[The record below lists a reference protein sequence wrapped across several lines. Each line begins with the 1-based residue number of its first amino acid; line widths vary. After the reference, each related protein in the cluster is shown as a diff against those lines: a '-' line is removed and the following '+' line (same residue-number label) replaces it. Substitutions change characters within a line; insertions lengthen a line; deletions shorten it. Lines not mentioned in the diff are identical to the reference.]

1 MAKAWKD
8 VIASQQYQALSPQ
21 QRAEAQEQYFND
33 VVAPQ
38 AGESVSEAKQQ
49 FYTAYPVSGAN
60 GSGNVLPEGMTDQGN
75 IDVHNRPVVKNQDG
89 SISTVRSMSV
99 NFDGKEVLIP
109 TVSDDGRIMSDDEAI
124 DTYLK
129 TGRHLGMFSTPEA
142 ATAYAESLHNQQADE
157 YLPKEQSEP
166 EGFWANVKDMV
177 TGESRMT
184 PEMEKLQ
191 SVSDAPELS
200 EFNKDA
206 AKVAWA
212 QMMGNQQD
220 QEIMLRNLGAEIS
233 YDAKGNA
240 IVTMPEMVKQMG
252 WLPKHHADKLAAEYG
267 GVAEVDGDGNT
278 VIKLPPRQYALNKPG
293 LSPEDV
299 ASGAALAASYTPAG
313 RAGGL
318 VSAGLRAA
326 GTDAL
331 IQGTTSYMGGT
342 DIDPFQVGLSGVL
355 GTGGKAFENIVG
367 AAARAIK
374 GKMSPEAEAL
384 LRNAEQHNV
393 DVMTSDVV
401 PPKNSFQR
409 QMQQAGEQSFAG
421 TGQRRSLQESQREA
435 MVGDMAQMIDR
446 EFGIYAPHILQGE
459 VSSGLSRAK
468 TAQGNIINE
477 INGLMGDAPVVAT
490 RSIASID
497 EAIQKMS
504 KSLNPDDAAI
514 QTLSKLK
521 DRLSSGESFSSLRE
535 LRTDLREA
543 MQGSNLVMP
552 SRSNAAYQKINSAL
566 TSDMNSAVGRTL
578 GGDALNKLR
587 GANNEYRRIA
597 RGVEKTGLKNALE
610 KGDVTPELINNIVYS
625 KRPSDIARIY
635 GMVNERGKNQLRSA
649 YLTKAL
655 ESAGGS
661 PRSMTTQLDNMI
673 NQSGGQIFKTI
684 FNPRQRKMIEGMQEV
699 LEATSRASTANQVT
713 QTGMSLITPS
723 RVAGGLLTGGG
734 TTLAEAG
741 TGLIAR
747 MYESA
752 PVRNML
758 LRLAN
763 TPKGSTAYDRL
774 ISKIS
779 QSVTAVSQGEKGK

>member
-33 VVAPQ
+33 VVAPR
-38 AGESVSEAKQQ
+38 AGEAVNEAKQQ
-49 FYTAYPVSGAN
+49 FYTAYPVETVQQEQNPA
-60 GSGNVLPEGMTDQGN
+60 
-75 IDVHNRPVVKNQDG
+75 PVQQQ
-89 SISTVRSMSV
+89 
-99 NFDGKEVLIP
+99 
-109 TVSDDGRIMSDDEAI
+109 EA
-124 DTYLK
+124 
-129 TGRHLGMFSTPEA
+129 
-142 ATAYAESLHNQQADE
+142 QQ
-157 YLPKEQSEP
+157 S

-220 QEIMLRNLGAEIS
+220 QEIMLKNIGAEIS

-267 GVAEVDGDGNT
+267 GAAEVDGDGNT

-374 GKMSPEAEAL
+374 GKMSPEAAEAVKFADANNAPLMTTDAVQPGTFSGRSAQALAEKIPVTGTGSLRRNQQEARSKLIQEYSESFAAPLPDEVVQSLQRQTSKVKQAAGKRMSEVDSAMQSVGTINPTQAITAIDNEMSRLARLGGAADTQTINKLQTYRDELVKGADFSL
-384 LRNAEQHNV
+384 LRGLRTQFRQDVKGDRMVWPSQSQGAVNRVYDAMSKDINQSVSDNLGARVADRYRQANAAYAHEAQ
-393 DVMTSDVV
+393 VV
-401 PPKNSFQR
+401 NNTRLKSVLQKGELTPEVANNLLFSNKKSEV
-409 QMQQAGEQSFAG
+409 QQLY
-421 TGQRRSLQESQREA
+421 RSLDSRGRNAARASVIGKAYEK
-435 MVGDMAQMIDR
+435 
-446 EFGIYAPHILQGE
+446 
-459 VSSGLSRAK
+459 SGGSPEKFL
-468 TAQGNIINE
+468 NE
-477 INGLMGDAPVVAT
+477 IN
-490 RSIASID
+490 
-497 EAIQKMS
+497 
-504 KSLNPDDAAI
+504 
-514 QTLSKLK
+514 
-521 DRLSSGESFSSLRE
+521 RLSAQTGILFK
-535 LRTDLREA
+535 
-543 MQGSNLVMP
+543 GSEKQ
-552 SRSNAAYQKINSAL
+552 Y
-566 TSDMNSAVGRTL
+566 
-578 GGDALNKLR
+578 LN
-587 GANNEYRRIA
+587 
-597 RGVEKTGLKNALE
+597 GLKKYLE
-610 KGDVTPELINNIVYS
+610 QTQRASRAGTVTPTGQELLQVGIPAGVAF
-625 KRPSDIARIY
+625 DV
-635 GMVNERGKNQLRSA
+635 VN
-649 YLTKAL
+649 
-655 ESAGGS
+655 
-661 PRSMTTQLDNMI
+661 
-673 NQSGGQIFKTI
+673 
-684 FNPRQRKMIEGMQEV
+684 
-699 LEATSRASTANQVT
+699 
-713 QTGMSLITPS
+713 
-723 RVAGGLLTGGG
+723 GG
-734 TTLAEAG
+734 TATVAALSYGALA
-741 TGLIAR
+741 R
-747 MYESA
+747 VYESK
-752 PVRNML
+752 PIRNMM

>member
-38 AGESVSEAKQQ
+38 AGESVNEAKQQ
-49 FYTAYPVSGAN
+49 FYTAYPVET
-60 GSGNVLPEGMTDQGN
+60 VQQEQQ
-75 IDVHNRPVVKNQDG
+75 PVPAQQ
-89 SISTVRSMSV
+89 
-99 NFDGKEVLIP
+99 
-109 TVSDDGRIMSDDEAI
+109 EA
-124 DTYLK
+124 
-129 TGRHLGMFSTPEA
+129 
-142 ATAYAESLHNQQADE
+142 QQ
-157 YLPKEQSEP
+157 P
-166 EGFWANVKDMV
+166 EGFWADVKDMV

-184 PEMEKLQ
+184 PEIENLP
-191 SVSDAPELS
+191 SISDAPEMKS
-200 EFNKDA
+200 MTKDA

-220 QEIMLRNLGAEIS
+220 QEIMLKNMGAKIS
-233 YDAKGNA
+233 YDVKGNA
-240 IVTMPEMVKQMG
+240 IVTLPADKRVVEMG
-252 WLPKHHADKLAAEYG
+252 WIPELAEMAERVAKESG
-267 GVAEVDGDGNT
+267 GVVIDGENGEK
-278 VIKLPPRQYALNKPG
+278 IISLPERRYSLNKPG

-299 ASGAALAASYTPAG
+299 ASGVATAASFTPAG

-374 GKMSPEAEAL
+374 GKMSPEAETL

-421 TGQRRSLQESQREA
+421 TGQRRSIQESQREA

-446 EFGIYAPHILQGE
+446 EFGIYAPHILQSE

-468 TAQGNIINE
+468 AAQGNIINE

-490 RSIASID
+490 RSVASID

-552 SRSNAAYQKINSAL
+552 SRSDAAYQKINSAL

-597 RGVEKTGLKNALE
+597 RGVEKTGLKNAIE

-747 MYESA
+747 MYESS

>member
-38 AGESVSEAKQQ
+38 AGESVNEAKQQ
-49 FYTAYPVSGAN
+49 FYTAYPVET
-60 GSGNVLPEGMTDQGN
+60 VQQEQQ
-75 IDVHNRPVVKNQDG
+75 PVQAQQQQ
-89 SISTVRSMSV
+89 
-99 NFDGKEVLIP
+99 
-109 TVSDDGRIMSDDEAI
+109 EA
-124 DTYLK
+124 
-129 TGRHLGMFSTPEA
+129 
-142 ATAYAESLHNQQADE
+142 QQ
-157 YLPKEQSEP
+157 P

-267 GVAEVDGDGNT
+267 GVSEVDGDGNT

-374 GKMSPEAEAL
+374 GKMSPEAAEAVKFADANNAPLMTTDAVQPGTFSGRSAQALAEKIPVTGTGSLRRNQQEARSKLIQEYSESFAAPSPDEVVQSLQRQISKVKQAAGKRISEVESAMQPVGTINPTQAIAAIDNEISQLSRLGGVADTQTINKLQTYRDELVKGADFSL
-384 LRNAEQHNV
+384 LRDLRTQFRQDVKGDRVVWPSQSKSAVARVYDAMSKDINRSVTDNLGARSASRYRQANAVYAHEAQ
-393 DVMTSDVV
+393 VV
-401 PPKNSFQR
+401 NNTRLKSVLQKGELTPEVANNLLFSNKKSEV
-409 QMQQAGEQSFAG
+409 QQLY
-421 TGQRRSLQESQREA
+421 RSLDSRGRNAARASVIGKAYEK
-435 MVGDMAQMIDR
+435 
-446 EFGIYAPHILQGE
+446 
-459 VSSGLSRAK
+459 SGGSPEKFL
-468 TAQGNIINE
+468 NE
-477 INGLMGDAPVVAT
+477 INRLSAQTGILFKGSEKQYLNGMKKYLEQTQRASRAGTVTPTGQELLQVGIPAGVA
-490 RSIASID
+490 I
-497 EAIQKMS
+497 
-504 KSLNPDDAAI
+504 DAANGGMGI
-514 QTLSKLK
+514 MAFLSY
-521 DRLSSGESFSSLRE
+521 G
-535 LRTDLREA
+535 
-543 MQGSNLVMP
+543 
-552 SRSNAAYQKINSAL
+552 AL
-566 TSDMNSAVGRTL
+566 
-578 GGDALNKLR
+578 
-587 GANNEYRRIA
+587 A
-597 RGVEKTGLKNALE
+597 RV
-610 KGDVTPELINNIVYS
+610 
-625 KRPSDIARIY
+625 
-635 GMVNERGKNQLRSA
+635 
-649 YLTKAL
+649 
-655 ESAGGS
+655 
-661 PRSMTTQLDNMI
+661 
-673 NQSGGQIFKTI
+673 
-684 FNPRQRKMIEGMQEV
+684 
-699 LEATSRASTANQVT
+699 
-713 QTGMSLITPS
+713 
-723 RVAGGLLTGGG
+723 
-734 TTLAEAG
+734 
-741 TGLIAR
+741 
-747 MYESA
+747 YESK
-752 PVRNML
+752 PIRNMM

-763 TPKGSTAYDRL
+763 TPKGSTAYDRA
-774 ISKIS
+774 ISNIS
-779 QSVTAVSQGEKGK
+779 QAVTAIAQSEKDK

>member
-33 VVAPQ
+33 VVAPR
-38 AGESVSEAKQQ
+38 AGEAVNEAKQQ
-49 FYTAYPVSGAN
+49 FYTAYPVETVQQEQNPA
-60 GSGNVLPEGMTDQGN
+60 
-75 IDVHNRPVVKNQDG
+75 PVQQQ
-89 SISTVRSMSV
+89 
-99 NFDGKEVLIP
+99 
-109 TVSDDGRIMSDDEAI
+109 EA
-124 DTYLK
+124 
-129 TGRHLGMFSTPEA
+129 
-142 ATAYAESLHNQQADE
+142 QQ
-157 YLPKEQSEP
+157 S

-220 QEIMLRNLGAEIS
+220 QEIMLKNIGAEIS

-267 GVAEVDGDGNT
+267 GAAEVDGDGNT

-374 GKMSPEAEAL
+374 GKMSPEAAEAVKFADANNAPLMTTDAVQPGTFSGRSAQALAEKIPVTGTGSLRRNQQEARSKLIQEYSESFAAPLPDEVVQSLQRQTSKVKQAAGKRMSEVDSAMQSVGTINPTQAITAIDNEMSRLARLGGAADTQTINKLQTYRDELVKGADFSL
-384 LRNAEQHNV
+384 LRDLRTQFRQDVKGDRMVWPSQSQGAVNRVYDAMSKDINQSVSDNLGARVADRYRQANAAYAHEAQ
-393 DVMTSDVV
+393 VV
-401 PPKNSFQR
+401 NNTRLKSVLQKGELTPEVANNLLFSNKKSEV
-409 QMQQAGEQSFAG
+409 QQLY
-421 TGQRRSLQESQREA
+421 RSLDSRGRNAARASVIGKAYEK
-435 MVGDMAQMIDR
+435 
-446 EFGIYAPHILQGE
+446 
-459 VSSGLSRAK
+459 SGGSPEKFL
-468 TAQGNIINE
+468 NE
-477 INGLMGDAPVVAT
+477 IN
-490 RSIASID
+490 
-497 EAIQKMS
+497 
-504 KSLNPDDAAI
+504 
-514 QTLSKLK
+514 
-521 DRLSSGESFSSLRE
+521 RLSAQTGILFK
-535 LRTDLREA
+535 
-543 MQGSNLVMP
+543 GSEKQYLNGMKKYLEQTQRA
-552 SRSNAAYQKINSAL
+552 SRAG
-566 TSDMNSAVGRTL
+566 T
-578 GGDALNKLR
+578 
-587 GANNEYRRIA
+587 
-597 RGVEKTGLKNALE
+597 
-610 KGDVTPELINNIVYS
+610 VTPTGQELLQVGIPAGVAF
-625 KRPSDIARIY
+625 DV
-635 GMVNERGKNQLRSA
+635 VN
-649 YLTKAL
+649 
-655 ESAGGS
+655 
-661 PRSMTTQLDNMI
+661 
-673 NQSGGQIFKTI
+673 
-684 FNPRQRKMIEGMQEV
+684 
-699 LEATSRASTANQVT
+699 
-713 QTGMSLITPS
+713 
-723 RVAGGLLTGGG
+723 GG
-734 TTLAEAG
+734 TATVAALSYGALA
-741 TGLIAR
+741 R
-747 MYESA
+747 VYESK
-752 PVRNML
+752 PIRNMM

-763 TPKGSTAYDRL
+763 TPKGSTAYDRT
-774 ISKIS
+774 ISNIS
-779 QSVTAVSQGEKGK
+779 QAVTAIAQSEKNK

>member
-38 AGESVSEAKQQ
+38 AGESVNEAKQQ
-49 FYTAYPVSGAN
+49 FYTAYPVETVQQEQQPA
-60 GSGNVLPEGMTDQGN
+60 
-75 IDVHNRPVVKNQDG
+75 PVQ
-89 SISTVRSMSV
+89 SQ
-99 NFDGKEVLIP
+99 
-109 TVSDDGRIMSDDEAI
+109 EA
-124 DTYLK
+124 
-129 TGRHLGMFSTPEA
+129 
-142 ATAYAESLHNQQADE
+142 QQ
-157 YLPKEQSEP
+157 P
-166 EGFWANVKDMV
+166 EGFWANMKDMV

-184 PEMEKLQ
+184 PEMERLQ

-374 GKMSPEAEAL
+374 GKMSPEAAEAVKFADANNAPLMTTDAVQPGTFSGRSAQALAEKIPVTGTGALRRNQQEARSKLIQEYSESFAAPSPDEVVQSLQRQTSKVKQAAGKRMSEVDSAMQSVGTINPTQAITAIDNEMSRLARLGGAADTQTINKLQTYRDELVKGADFSL
-384 LRNAEQHNV
+384 LRDLRTQFRQDVKGDRMVWPSQSQGAVNRVYDAMSKDINQSVSDNLGARVADRYRQANAAYAHEAQ
-393 DVMTSDVV
+393 VV
-401 PPKNSFQR
+401 NNTRLKSVLQKGELTPEVANNLLFSNKKSEV
-409 QMQQAGEQSFAG
+409 QQLY
-421 TGQRRSLQESQREA
+421 RSLDSRGRNAARASVIGKAYEK
-435 MVGDMAQMIDR
+435 
-446 EFGIYAPHILQGE
+446 
-459 VSSGLSRAK
+459 SGGSPEKFL
-468 TAQGNIINE
+468 NE
-477 INGLMGDAPVVAT
+477 IN
-490 RSIASID
+490 
-497 EAIQKMS
+497 
-504 KSLNPDDAAI
+504 
-514 QTLSKLK
+514 
-521 DRLSSGESFSSLRE
+521 RLSAQTGILFK
-535 LRTDLREA
+535 
-543 MQGSNLVMP
+543 GSEKQYLNGMKKYLEQTQRA
-552 SRSNAAYQKINSAL
+552 SRA
-566 TSDMNSAVGRTL
+566 
-578 GGDALNKLR
+578 
-587 GANNEYRRIA
+587 GA
-597 RGVEKTGLKNALE
+597 
-610 KGDVTPELINNIVYS
+610 VTPTGQELLQVGIPAGVAF
-625 KRPSDIARIY
+625 DV
-635 GMVNERGKNQLRSA
+635 VN
-649 YLTKAL
+649 
-655 ESAGGS
+655 
-661 PRSMTTQLDNMI
+661 
-673 NQSGGQIFKTI
+673 
-684 FNPRQRKMIEGMQEV
+684 
-699 LEATSRASTANQVT
+699 
-713 QTGMSLITPS
+713 
-723 RVAGGLLTGGG
+723 GG
-734 TTLAEAG
+734 TATVAALSYGALA
-741 TGLIAR
+741 R
-747 MYESA
+747 VYESK
-752 PVRNML
+752 PIRNMM

-763 TPKGSTAYDRL
+763 TPKGSTAYDRT
-774 ISKIS
+774 ISNIS
-779 QSVTAVSQGEKGK
+779 QAVTAIAQSEKDK

>member
-38 AGESVSEAKQQ
+38 AGEAVNEAKQQ
-49 FYTAYPVSGAN
+49 FYTAYPVD
-60 GSGNVLPEGMTDQGN
+60 T
-75 IDVHNRPVVKNQDG
+75 VHQEQQPAQ
-89 SISTVRSMSV
+89 
-99 NFDGKEVLIP
+99 EQQQ
-109 TVSDDGRIMSDDEAI
+109 EA
-124 DTYLK
+124 
-129 TGRHLGMFSTPEA
+129 
-142 ATAYAESLHNQQADE
+142 QQ
-157 YLPKEQSEP
+157 P

-220 QEIMLRNLGAEIS
+220 QEIMLKNLGAEIS
-233 YDAKGNA
+233 YDVKGNA

-374 GKMSPEAEAL
+374 GKMSPEAAEAVKFADANNAPLMTTDAVQPGTFSGRSAQALAEKIPVTGTGSLRRNQQEARSKLIQEYSESFAAPSPDEVVQSLQRQTSKVKQAAGKRMSEVDSAMQSVGTINPTQAITAIDNEMSRLARLGGAADTQTINKLQTYRDELVKGADFSL
-384 LRNAEQHNV
+384 LRDLRTQFRQDVKGDRMVWPSQSQGAVNRVYDAMSKDINQSVSDNLGARVADRYRQANAAYAHEAQ
-393 DVMTSDVV
+393 VV
-401 PPKNSFQR
+401 NNTRLKSVLQKGELTPEIANNLLFSNKKSEV
-409 QMQQAGEQSFAG
+409 QQLY
-421 TGQRRSLQESQREA
+421 RSLDSRGRNAARASVIGKAYEK
-435 MVGDMAQMIDR
+435 
-446 EFGIYAPHILQGE
+446 
-459 VSSGLSRAK
+459 SGGSPEKFL
-468 TAQGNIINE
+468 NE
-477 INGLMGDAPVVAT
+477 IN
-490 RSIASID
+490 
-497 EAIQKMS
+497 
-504 KSLNPDDAAI
+504 
-514 QTLSKLK
+514 
-521 DRLSSGESFSSLRE
+521 RLSAQTGILFK
-535 LRTDLREA
+535 
-543 MQGSNLVMP
+543 GSEKQYLNGMKKYLEQTQRA
-552 SRSNAAYQKINSAL
+552 SRSGTVTPTGQELLQVGIPTGVAADVLGNGGAL
-566 TSDMNSAVGRTL
+566 TA
-578 GGDALNKLR
+578 A
-587 GANNEYRRIA
+587 
-597 RGVEKTGLKNALE
+597 
-610 KGDVTPELINNIVYS
+610 
-625 KRPSDIARIY
+625 
-635 GMVNERGKNQLRSA
+635 
-649 YLTKAL
+649 
-655 ESAGGS
+655 
-661 PRSMTTQLDNMI
+661 
-673 NQSGGQIFKTI
+673 F
-684 FNPRQRKMIEGMQEV
+684 
-699 LEATSRASTANQVT
+699 ATY
-713 QTGMSLITPS
+713 
-723 RVAGGLLTGGG
+723 GGL
-734 TTLAEAG
+734 
-741 TGLIAR
+741 AR
-747 MYESA
+747 VYESK
-752 PVRNML
+752 PIRNMM

-774 ISKIS
+774 ISQIS
-779 QSVTAVSQGEKGK
+779 QATTAVMQGEKSK

>member
-38 AGESVSEAKQQ
+38 AGEAANEAKQQ
-49 FYTAYPVSGAN
+49 FYTAYPV
-60 GSGNVLPEGMTDQGN
+60 D
-75 IDVHNRPVVKNQDG
+75 
-89 SISTVRSMSV
+89 TVQQ
-99 NFDGKEVLIP
+99 EQQP
-109 TVSDDGRIMSDDEAI
+109 AQEQQQEA
-124 DTYLK
+124 
-129 TGRHLGMFSTPEA
+129 
-142 ATAYAESLHNQQADE
+142 QQ
-157 YLPKEQSEP
+157 P
-166 EGFWANVKDMV
+166 EGFLANVKDMV

-374 GKMSPEAEAL
+374 GKMSPEAAEAVKFADANNAPLMTTDAVQPGTFSGRSAQALAEKIPVTGTGALRRNQQEARSKLIQEYSESFAAPSPDEVVQSLQRQTSKVKQAAGKRMSEVDSAMQSVGTINPTQAITAIDNEMNRLARLGGAADTQTINKLQTYRDELVKGADFSL
-384 LRNAEQHNV
+384 LRDLRTQFRQDVKGDRVVWPSQSQGAVNRVYDAMSKDINQSVSDNLGARVADRYRQANAAYAHEAQ
-393 DVMTSDVV
+393 VV
-401 PPKNSFQR
+401 NNTRLKSVLQKGELTPEVANNLLFSNKKSEV
-409 QMQQAGEQSFAG
+409 QQLY
-421 TGQRRSLQESQREA
+421 RSLDSRGRNAARASVIGKAYEK
-435 MVGDMAQMIDR
+435 
-446 EFGIYAPHILQGE
+446 
-459 VSSGLSRAK
+459 SGGSPEKFL
-468 TAQGNIINE
+468 NE
-477 INGLMGDAPVVAT
+477 IN
-490 RSIASID
+490 
-497 EAIQKMS
+497 
-504 KSLNPDDAAI
+504 
-514 QTLSKLK
+514 
-521 DRLSSGESFSSLRE
+521 RLSAQTGILFKGSEKQYLNGLKKYLEQTQRASRAGTVTPTGQE
-535 LRTDLREA
+535 LLQVGVPT
-543 MQGSNLVMP
+543 GV
-552 SRSNAAYQKINSAL
+552 AADVLGNGGAL
-566 TSDMNSAVGRTL
+566 TA
-578 GGDALNKLR
+578 A
-587 GANNEYRRIA
+587 
-597 RGVEKTGLKNALE
+597 
-610 KGDVTPELINNIVYS
+610 
-625 KRPSDIARIY
+625 
-635 GMVNERGKNQLRSA
+635 
-649 YLTKAL
+649 
-655 ESAGGS
+655 
-661 PRSMTTQLDNMI
+661 
-673 NQSGGQIFKTI
+673 F
-684 FNPRQRKMIEGMQEV
+684 
-699 LEATSRASTANQVT
+699 ATY
-713 QTGMSLITPS
+713 
-723 RVAGGLLTGGG
+723 GGL
-734 TTLAEAG
+734 
-741 TGLIAR
+741 AR
-747 MYESA
+747 VYESK
-752 PVRNML
+752 PIRNLM

-774 ISKIS
+774 ISQIS
-779 QSVTAVSQGEKGK
+779 QATTAVMQGEKSK

>member
-38 AGESVSEAKQQ
+38 AGEAVNEAKQQ
-49 FYTAYPVSGAN
+49 FYTAYPVD
-60 GSGNVLPEGMTDQGN
+60 T
-75 IDVHNRPVVKNQDG
+75 VHQEQQPAQ
-89 SISTVRSMSV
+89 
-99 NFDGKEVLIP
+99 EQQQ
-109 TVSDDGRIMSDDEAI
+109 EA
-124 DTYLK
+124 
-129 TGRHLGMFSTPEA
+129 
-142 ATAYAESLHNQQADE
+142 QQ
-157 YLPKEQSEP
+157 P

-220 QEIMLRNLGAEIS
+220 QEIMLKNLGAEIS
-233 YDAKGNA
+233 YDVKGNA

-374 GKMSPEAEAL
+374 GKMSPEAAEAVKFADANNAPLMTTDAVQPGTFSGRSAQALAEKIPVTGTGSLRRNQQEARSKLIQEYSESFAAPSPDEVVQSLQRQTSKVKQAAGKRMSEVDSAMQSVGTINPTQAITAIDNEMSRLARLGGAADTQTINKLQTYRDELVKGADFSL
-384 LRNAEQHNV
+384 LRDLRTQFRQDVKGDRMVWPSQSQGAVNRVYDAMSKDINQSVSDNLGARVADRYRQANAAYAHEAQ
-393 DVMTSDVV
+393 VV
-401 PPKNSFQR
+401 NNTRLKSVLQKGELTPEVANNLLFSNKKSEV
-409 QMQQAGEQSFAG
+409 QQLY
-421 TGQRRSLQESQREA
+421 RSLDSRGRNAARASVIGKAYEK
-435 MVGDMAQMIDR
+435 
-446 EFGIYAPHILQGE
+446 
-459 VSSGLSRAK
+459 SGGSPEKFL
-468 TAQGNIINE
+468 NE
-477 INGLMGDAPVVAT
+477 IN
-490 RSIASID
+490 
-497 EAIQKMS
+497 
-504 KSLNPDDAAI
+504 
-514 QTLSKLK
+514 
-521 DRLSSGESFSSLRE
+521 RLSAQTGILFK
-535 LRTDLREA
+535 
-543 MQGSNLVMP
+543 GSEKQ
-552 SRSNAAYQKINSAL
+552 Y
-566 TSDMNSAVGRTL
+566 
-578 GGDALNKLR
+578 LN
-587 GANNEYRRIA
+587 
-597 RGVEKTGLKNALE
+597 GLKKYLE
-610 KGDVTPELINNIVYS
+610 QTQRASRAGTVTPTGQELLQVGIPAGVAF
-625 KRPSDIARIY
+625 DV
-635 GMVNERGKNQLRSA
+635 VN
-649 YLTKAL
+649 
-655 ESAGGS
+655 
-661 PRSMTTQLDNMI
+661 
-673 NQSGGQIFKTI
+673 
-684 FNPRQRKMIEGMQEV
+684 
-699 LEATSRASTANQVT
+699 
-713 QTGMSLITPS
+713 
-723 RVAGGLLTGGG
+723 GG
-734 TTLAEAG
+734 TATVAALSYGALA
-741 TGLIAR
+741 R
-747 MYESA
+747 VYESK
-752 PVRNML
+752 PIRNMM

>member
-38 AGESVSEAKQQ
+38 AGEAVNEAKQQ
-49 FYTAYPVSGAN
+49 FYTAYPVD
-60 GSGNVLPEGMTDQGN
+60 T
-75 IDVHNRPVVKNQDG
+75 VHQEQQPAQ
-89 SISTVRSMSV
+89 
-99 NFDGKEVLIP
+99 EQQQ
-109 TVSDDGRIMSDDEAI
+109 EA
-124 DTYLK
+124 
-129 TGRHLGMFSTPEA
+129 
-142 ATAYAESLHNQQADE
+142 QQ
-157 YLPKEQSEP
+157 P

-220 QEIMLRNLGAEIS
+220 QEIMLKNLGAEIS

-331 IQGTTSYMGGT
+331 IQGTTSYTGGT

-374 GKMSPEAEAL
+374 GKMSPEAAEAVKFADANNAPLMTTDAVQPGTFSGRSAQALAEKIPITGTGALRRNQQEARSKLIQEYSESFATPSPDEVVHSLQRQTSKVKQAAGKRMSEVDSAMQSVGTINPTQAITAIDNEMSRLARLGGAADTQTINKLQTYRDELVKGADFSL
-384 LRNAEQHNV
+384 LRDLRTQFRQDVKGDRMVWPSQSQGAVNRVYDAMSKDINQSVSDNLGARVADRYRQANAAYAHEAQ
-393 DVMTSDVV
+393 VV
-401 PPKNSFQR
+401 NNTRLKSVLQKGELTPEVANNLLFSNKKSEV
-409 QMQQAGEQSFAG
+409 QQLY
-421 TGQRRSLQESQREA
+421 RSLDSRGRNAARASVIGKAYEK
-435 MVGDMAQMIDR
+435 
-446 EFGIYAPHILQGE
+446 
-459 VSSGLSRAK
+459 SGGSPEKFL
-468 TAQGNIINE
+468 NE
-477 INGLMGDAPVVAT
+477 IN
-490 RSIASID
+490 
-497 EAIQKMS
+497 
-504 KSLNPDDAAI
+504 
-514 QTLSKLK
+514 
-521 DRLSSGESFSSLRE
+521 RLSAQTGILFKGSEKQYLNGLKKYLEQTQRASRAGTVTPTGQE
-535 LRTDLREA
+535 LLQVGVPT
-543 MQGSNLVMP
+543 GV
-552 SRSNAAYQKINSAL
+552 AADVLGNGGAL
-566 TSDMNSAVGRTL
+566 TA
-578 GGDALNKLR
+578 A
-587 GANNEYRRIA
+587 
-597 RGVEKTGLKNALE
+597 
-610 KGDVTPELINNIVYS
+610 
-625 KRPSDIARIY
+625 
-635 GMVNERGKNQLRSA
+635 
-649 YLTKAL
+649 
-655 ESAGGS
+655 
-661 PRSMTTQLDNMI
+661 
-673 NQSGGQIFKTI
+673 F
-684 FNPRQRKMIEGMQEV
+684 
-699 LEATSRASTANQVT
+699 ATY
-713 QTGMSLITPS
+713 
-723 RVAGGLLTGGG
+723 GGL
-734 TTLAEAG
+734 
-741 TGLIAR
+741 AR
-747 MYESA
+747 VYESK
-752 PVRNML
+752 PIRNLM

-774 ISKIS
+774 ISQIS
-779 QSVTAVSQGEKGK
+779 QATTAVMQGEKSK

>member
-38 AGESVSEAKQQ
+38 AGEAVNEAKQQ
-49 FYTAYPVSGAN
+49 FYTAYPVD
-60 GSGNVLPEGMTDQGN
+60 T
-75 IDVHNRPVVKNQDG
+75 VHQEQQPAQ
-89 SISTVRSMSV
+89 
-99 NFDGKEVLIP
+99 EQQQ
-109 TVSDDGRIMSDDEAI
+109 EA
-124 DTYLK
+124 
-129 TGRHLGMFSTPEA
+129 
-142 ATAYAESLHNQQADE
+142 QQ
-157 YLPKEQSEP
+157 P

-374 GKMSPEAEAL
+374 GKMSPEAAEAVKFADANNAPLMTTDAVQPGAFSGRSAQALAEKIPVTGTGALRRNQQEARSKLIQEYSESFAAPSPDEVVQSLQRQTSKVKQAAGKRMSEVDSAMQSVGTITPTQAITAIDNEMSRLARLGGAADTQTINKLQTYRDELVKGADFSL
-384 LRNAEQHNV
+384 LRDLRTQFRQDVKGDRVVWPSQSQGAVNRVYDAMSKDINQSVSDNLGARVADRYRQANAAYAHEAQ
-393 DVMTSDVV
+393 VV
-401 PPKNSFQR
+401 NNTRLKSVLQKGELTPEVANNLLFSNKKSEV
-409 QMQQAGEQSFAG
+409 QQLY
-421 TGQRRSLQESQREA
+421 RSLDSRGRNAARASVIGKAYEK
-435 MVGDMAQMIDR
+435 
-446 EFGIYAPHILQGE
+446 
-459 VSSGLSRAK
+459 SGGSPEKFL
-468 TAQGNIINE
+468 NE
-477 INGLMGDAPVVAT
+477 IN
-490 RSIASID
+490 
-497 EAIQKMS
+497 
-504 KSLNPDDAAI
+504 
-514 QTLSKLK
+514 
-521 DRLSSGESFSSLRE
+521 RLSAQTGILFKGSEKQYLNGLKKYLEQTQRASRAGTVTPTGQE
-535 LRTDLREA
+535 LLQVGVPT
-543 MQGSNLVMP
+543 GV
-552 SRSNAAYQKINSAL
+552 AADVLGNGGAL
-566 TSDMNSAVGRTL
+566 TA
-578 GGDALNKLR
+578 A
-587 GANNEYRRIA
+587 
-597 RGVEKTGLKNALE
+597 
-610 KGDVTPELINNIVYS
+610 
-625 KRPSDIARIY
+625 
-635 GMVNERGKNQLRSA
+635 
-649 YLTKAL
+649 
-655 ESAGGS
+655 
-661 PRSMTTQLDNMI
+661 
-673 NQSGGQIFKTI
+673 F
-684 FNPRQRKMIEGMQEV
+684 
-699 LEATSRASTANQVT
+699 ATY
-713 QTGMSLITPS
+713 
-723 RVAGGLLTGGG
+723 GGL
-734 TTLAEAG
+734 
-741 TGLIAR
+741 AR
-747 MYESA
+747 VYESK
-752 PVRNML
+752 PIRNLM

-774 ISKIS
+774 ISQIS
-779 QSVTAVSQGEKGK
+779 QATTAVMQGEKSK

>member
-8 VIASQQYQALSPQ
+8 VIASQQYQSLSPD
-21 QRAEAQEQYFND
+21 QRVQAQEQYFNE

-38 AGESVSEAKQQ
+38 AGDAANEARQQ
-49 FYTAYPVSGAN
+49 FYAVYPVSQPAQEQQ
-60 GSGNVLPEGMTDQGN
+60 PIQ
-75 IDVHNRPVVKNQDG
+75 Q
-89 SISTVRSMSV
+89 ST
-99 NFDGKEVLIP
+99 
-109 TVSDDGRIMSDDEAI
+109 
-124 DTYLK
+124 
-129 TGRHLGMFSTPEA
+129 
-142 ATAYAESLHNQQADE
+142 Q
-157 YLPKEQSEP
+157 EP

-177 TGESRMT
+177 TGESKMT
-184 PEMEKLQ
+184 PEMEKLP

-200 EFNKDA
+200 EFNKGA

-220 QEIMLRNLGAEIS
+220 QEIMLKDIGAEIS
-233 YDAKGNA
+233 TDAKGNS
-240 IVTMPEMVKQMG
+240 IVIMPEKRYEIAMG
-252 WLPKHHADKLAAEYG
+252 WLPEASEIAERMQKQHG
-267 GVAEVDGDGNT
+267 AVITEGDNGSK
-278 VIKLPPRQYALNKPG
+278 VITLSQRQYALNKPG

-299 ASGAALAASYTPAG
+299 ASGVATAAAFTPAG
-313 RAGGL
+313 RAGSILG
-318 VSAGLRAA
+318 AGAKAA

-331 IQGTTSYMGGT
+331 LQGTTSYMGGT
-342 DIDPFQVGLSGVL
+342 DIDPFQVGLSGAL
-355 GTGGKAFENIVG
+355 GGGGKAVENIIGV
-367 AAARAIK
+367 AARAVK
-374 GKMSPEAEAL
+374 GKMSPEAEGL
-384 LRNAEQHNV
+384 LSNAKQNNV
-393 DVMTSDVV
+393 DVMTSDVI

-421 TGQRRSLQESQREA
+421 TGQRRSLQESQRET
-435 MVGDMAQMIDR
+435 MVGDMSQMIDR
-446 EFGIYAPHILQGE
+446 EFGIYAPHVLQGE
-459 VSSGLSRAK
+459 VSAGLSRAK
-468 TAQGNIINE
+468 SAQGDIINE
-477 INGLMGDAPVVAT
+477 INGMMGDAPVVAA
-490 RSIASID
+490 RSISSID

-543 MQGSNLVMP
+543 MQGSNLAMP
-552 SRSNAAYQKINSAL
+552 TRSDAAYQKINSAL
-566 TSDMNSAVGRTL
+566 TSDMNSVVGRTL

-625 KRPSDIARIY
+625 KRPSDISRIY
-635 GMVNERGKNQLRSA
+635 GMVNEKGKNQLRSA

-699 LEATSRASTANQVT
+699 LETTSRASTANQVT

-747 MYESA
+747 MYESV

-763 TPKGSTAYDRL
+763 TPKGSTSYDRL

>member
-1 MAKAWKD
+1 MAKAWKG

-38 AGESVSEAKQQ
+38 AGESVNEAKQQ
-49 FYTAYPVSGAN
+49 FYTAYPVET
-60 GSGNVLPEGMTDQGN
+60 VQQEQQ
-75 IDVHNRPVVKNQDG
+75 PVPAQQQ
-89 SISTVRSMSV
+89 
-99 NFDGKEVLIP
+99 
-109 TVSDDGRIMSDDEAI
+109 EA
-124 DTYLK
+124 
-129 TGRHLGMFSTPEA
+129 
-142 ATAYAESLHNQQADE
+142 QQ
-157 YLPKEQSEP
+157 P

-184 PEMEKLQ
+184 PEIEKLQ

-200 EFNKDA
+200 EFNKEA

-342 DIDPFQVGLSGVL
+342 DIDPLQVGLSGVL

-374 GKMSPEAEAL
+374 GKMSPEAAEVVKFADANNAPLMTTDAVQPGTFSGRSAQALAEKIPVTGTGSLRRNQQEARSKLIQEYSESFAVPSPDEVVQSLQRQTSKVKQAAGKRMSEVDSAMQSVGTINPTQAITAIDNEMSRLARLGGAADTQTINKLQTYRDELVKGADFSL
-384 LRNAEQHNV
+384 LRDLRTQFRQDVKGDRMVWPSQSQGAVNRVYDAMSKDINQSVSDNLGARVADRYRQANAAYAHEAK
-393 DVMTSDVV
+393 VV
-401 PPKNSFQR
+401 NNTRLKSVLQKGELTPEVANNLLFSNKKSEV
-409 QMQQAGEQSFAG
+409 QQLY
-421 TGQRRSLQESQREA
+421 RSLDSRGRDAARASVIGKAYEK
-435 MVGDMAQMIDR
+435 
-446 EFGIYAPHILQGE
+446 
-459 VSSGLSRAK
+459 SGGSPDKFL
-468 TAQGNIINE
+468 NE
-477 INGLMGDAPVVAT
+477 IN
-490 RSIASID
+490 
-497 EAIQKMS
+497 
-504 KSLNPDDAAI
+504 
-514 QTLSKLK
+514 
-521 DRLSSGESFSSLRE
+521 RLSAQTGILFKGSEKQYLNGLKKYLEQTQRASRAGTVTPTGQE
-535 LRTDLREA
+535 LLQVGIPT
-543 MQGSNLVMP
+543 GV
-552 SRSNAAYQKINSAL
+552 AADVLGNGGAL
-566 TSDMNSAVGRTL
+566 TA
-578 GGDALNKLR
+578 A
-587 GANNEYRRIA
+587 
-597 RGVEKTGLKNALE
+597 
-610 KGDVTPELINNIVYS
+610 
-625 KRPSDIARIY
+625 
-635 GMVNERGKNQLRSA
+635 
-649 YLTKAL
+649 
-655 ESAGGS
+655 
-661 PRSMTTQLDNMI
+661 
-673 NQSGGQIFKTI
+673 F
-684 FNPRQRKMIEGMQEV
+684 
-699 LEATSRASTANQVT
+699 ATY
-713 QTGMSLITPS
+713 
-723 RVAGGLLTGGG
+723 GGL
-734 TTLAEAG
+734 
-741 TGLIAR
+741 AR
-747 MYESA
+747 VYESK
-752 PVRNML
+752 PIRNMM

-774 ISKIS
+774 ISQIS
-779 QSVTAVSQGEKGK
+779 QATTAVMQGEKSK

>member
-33 VVAPQ
+33 VVAPR
-38 AGESVSEAKQQ
+38 AGEAVNEAKQQ
-49 FYTAYPVSGAN
+49 FYTAYPVHGAN
-60 GSGNVLPEGMTDQGN
+60 GSGNALPDGMTDQGN

-124 DTYLK
+124 NTYLK

-142 ATAYAESLHNQQADE
+142 ATAYAEALHNQQADE
-157 YLPKEQSEP
+157 YLPKEQNEP

-252 WLPKHHADKLAAEYG
+252 WLPKHHADKMAAEYG

-374 GKMSPEAEAL
+374 GKMSPEAAEAVKFADANNAPLMTTDAVQPGTFSGRSAQALAEKIPVTGTGSLRRNQQEARSKLIQEYSESFAAPSPDEVVQSLQRQTSKVKQAAGKRMSEVDSAMQSVGTINPTQAITAIDNEMSRLARLGGAADTQTINKLQTYREELVKGADFSL
-384 LRNAEQHNV
+384 LRDLRTQFRQDVKGDRMVWPSQSQGAVNRVYDAMSKDINQSVSDNLGARVADRYRQANAAYAHEAQLVNNTRLKSV
-393 DVMTSDVV
+393 LQKGELTPEVANNLLFSNKKSEV
-401 PPKNSFQR
+401 
-409 QMQQAGEQSFAG
+409 QQLY
-421 TGQRRSLQESQREA
+421 RSLDSRGRNAARASVIGKAYEK
-435 MVGDMAQMIDR
+435 
-446 EFGIYAPHILQGE
+446 
-459 VSSGLSRAK
+459 SGGSPEKFL
-468 TAQGNIINE
+468 NE
-477 INGLMGDAPVVAT
+477 IN
-490 RSIASID
+490 
-497 EAIQKMS
+497 
-504 KSLNPDDAAI
+504 
-514 QTLSKLK
+514 
-521 DRLSSGESFSSLRE
+521 RLSAQTGILFKGSEKQYLNGLKKYLEQTQRASRAGTVTPTGQE
-535 LRTDLREA
+535 LLQVGIPT
-543 MQGSNLVMP
+543 GV
-552 SRSNAAYQKINSAL
+552 AADVLGNGGAL
-566 TSDMNSAVGRTL
+566 TA
-578 GGDALNKLR
+578 A
-587 GANNEYRRIA
+587 
-597 RGVEKTGLKNALE
+597 
-610 KGDVTPELINNIVYS
+610 
-625 KRPSDIARIY
+625 
-635 GMVNERGKNQLRSA
+635 
-649 YLTKAL
+649 
-655 ESAGGS
+655 
-661 PRSMTTQLDNMI
+661 
-673 NQSGGQIFKTI
+673 F
-684 FNPRQRKMIEGMQEV
+684 
-699 LEATSRASTANQVT
+699 ATY
-713 QTGMSLITPS
+713 
-723 RVAGGLLTGGG
+723 GGL
-734 TTLAEAG
+734 
-741 TGLIAR
+741 AR
-747 MYESA
+747 VYESK
-752 PVRNML
+752 PIRNMM

-774 ISKIS
+774 ISQIS
-779 QSVTAVSQGEKGK
+779 QATTAVMQGEKSK

>member
-38 AGESVSEAKQQ
+38 AGEAVNEAKQQ
-49 FYTAYPVSGAN
+49 FYTAYPVETVQQEQQPA
-60 GSGNVLPEGMTDQGN
+60 
-75 IDVHNRPVVKNQDG
+75 PVQQQ
-89 SISTVRSMSV
+89 
-99 NFDGKEVLIP
+99 
-109 TVSDDGRIMSDDEAI
+109 EA
-124 DTYLK
+124 
-129 TGRHLGMFSTPEA
+129 
-142 ATAYAESLHNQQADE
+142 QQ
-157 YLPKEQSEP
+157 P

-240 IVTMPEMVKQMG
+240 IVTMPEMVKPMG

-374 GKMSPEAEAL
+374 GKMSPEAAEAVKFADANNAPLMTTDAVQPGTFSGRSAQALAEKIPVTGTGALRRNQQEARSKLIQEYSESFAAPSPDEVVQSLQRQTSKVKQAAGKRMSEVDYAMQSVGTINPTQAITAIDNEMSRLARLGGAADTKTINKLQTYRDELVKGADFSL
-384 LRNAEQHNV
+384 LRDLRTQFRQDVKGDRMVWPSQSQGAVNRVYDAMSKDINQSVSDNLGARVADRYRQANAAYAHEAQ
-393 DVMTSDVV
+393 VV
-401 PPKNSFQR
+401 NNTRLKSVLQKGELTPEVANNLLFSNKKSEV
-409 QMQQAGEQSFAG
+409 QQLY
-421 TGQRRSLQESQREA
+421 RSLDSRGRNAARASVIGKAYEK
-435 MVGDMAQMIDR
+435 
-446 EFGIYAPHILQGE
+446 
-459 VSSGLSRAK
+459 SGGSPEKFL
-468 TAQGNIINE
+468 NE
-477 INGLMGDAPVVAT
+477 IN
-490 RSIASID
+490 
-497 EAIQKMS
+497 
-504 KSLNPDDAAI
+504 
-514 QTLSKLK
+514 
-521 DRLSSGESFSSLRE
+521 RLSAQTGILFK
-535 LRTDLREA
+535 
-543 MQGSNLVMP
+543 GSEKQ
-552 SRSNAAYQKINSAL
+552 Y
-566 TSDMNSAVGRTL
+566 
-578 GGDALNKLR
+578 LN
-587 GANNEYRRIA
+587 
-597 RGVEKTGLKNALE
+597 GLKKYLE
-610 KGDVTPELINNIVYS
+610 QTQRASRAGTVTPTGQELLQVGIPAGVAF
-625 KRPSDIARIY
+625 DV
-635 GMVNERGKNQLRSA
+635 VN
-649 YLTKAL
+649 
-655 ESAGGS
+655 
-661 PRSMTTQLDNMI
+661 
-673 NQSGGQIFKTI
+673 
-684 FNPRQRKMIEGMQEV
+684 
-699 LEATSRASTANQVT
+699 
-713 QTGMSLITPS
+713 
-723 RVAGGLLTGGG
+723 GG
-734 TTLAEAG
+734 TATVAALSYGALA
-741 TGLIAR
+741 R
-747 MYESA
+747 VYESK
-752 PVRNML
+752 PIRNMM

-763 TPKGSTAYDRL
+763 TPKGSTAYDRTISNISQAITAL
-774 ISKIS
+774 SQAEISK
-779 QSVTAVSQGEKGK
+779 

>member
-38 AGESVSEAKQQ
+38 AGESVNEAKQQ
-49 FYTAYPVSGAN
+49 FYTAYPVHGAN
-60 GSGNVLPEGMTDQGN
+60 GSGNALPDGMTDQGN

-124 DTYLK
+124 NTYLK

-142 ATAYAESLHNQQADE
+142 ATAYAEALHNQQADE

-220 QEIMLRNLGAEIS
+220 QEIMLKNLGAEIS

-374 GKMSPEAEAL
+374 GKMSPEAAEAVKFADANNAPLMTTDAVQPGTFSGRSAQALAEKIPVTGTGSLRRNQQEARSKLIQEYSESFAAPSPDEVVHSLQRQTSKVKQAAGKRMSEVDSAMQSVGTINPTQAITAIDNEMSRLARLGGAADTQTINKLQTYRDELVKGADFSL
-384 LRNAEQHNV
+384 LRDLRTQFRQDVKGDRMVWPSQSQGAVNRVYDAMSKDINQSVSDNLGARVADRYRQANAAYAHEAQ
-393 DVMTSDVV
+393 VV
-401 PPKNSFQR
+401 NNTRMKSVLQKGELTPEVANNLLFSNKKSEI
-409 QMQQAGEQSFAG
+409 QQLY
-421 TGQRRSLQESQREA
+421 RSLDSRGRNAARASVIGKAYEK
-435 MVGDMAQMIDR
+435 
-446 EFGIYAPHILQGE
+446 
-459 VSSGLSRAK
+459 SGGSPEKFL
-468 TAQGNIINE
+468 NE
-477 INGLMGDAPVVAT
+477 IN
-490 RSIASID
+490 
-497 EAIQKMS
+497 
-504 KSLNPDDAAI
+504 
-514 QTLSKLK
+514 
-521 DRLSSGESFSSLRE
+521 RLSAQTGILFKGSEKQYLNGLKKYLEQTQRASRAGTVTPTGQE
-535 LRTDLREA
+535 LLQVGVPT
-543 MQGSNLVMP
+543 GV
-552 SRSNAAYQKINSAL
+552 AADVLGNGGAL
-566 TSDMNSAVGRTL
+566 TA
-578 GGDALNKLR
+578 A
-587 GANNEYRRIA
+587 
-597 RGVEKTGLKNALE
+597 
-610 KGDVTPELINNIVYS
+610 
-625 KRPSDIARIY
+625 
-635 GMVNERGKNQLRSA
+635 
-649 YLTKAL
+649 
-655 ESAGGS
+655 
-661 PRSMTTQLDNMI
+661 
-673 NQSGGQIFKTI
+673 F
-684 FNPRQRKMIEGMQEV
+684 
-699 LEATSRASTANQVT
+699 ATY
-713 QTGMSLITPS
+713 
-723 RVAGGLLTGGG
+723 GGL
-734 TTLAEAG
+734 
-741 TGLIAR
+741 AR
-747 MYESA
+747 VYESK
-752 PVRNML
+752 PIRNMM

-774 ISKIS
+774 ISQIS
-779 QSVTAVSQGEKGK
+779 QATTALMQGEKSK

>member
-38 AGESVSEAKQQ
+38 AGEAVNEAKQQ
-49 FYTAYPVSGAN
+49 FYTAYPVHGAN
-60 GSGNVLPEGMTDQGN
+60 GSGNALPDGMTDQGN
-75 IDVHNRPVVKNQDG
+75 IDVHSRPVVKNQDG

-124 DTYLK
+124 NTYLK

-157 YLPKEQSEP
+157 YLPKEQNEP

-220 QEIMLRNLGAEIS
+220 QEIMLKNLGAEIS

-374 GKMSPEAEAL
+374 GKMSPEAAEAVKFADANNAPLMTTDAVQPGTFSGRSAQALAEKIPVTGTGALRRNQQEARSKLIQEYSESFATPSPDEVVQSLQRQTSKVKQAAGKRMSEVDSAMQSVGTINPTQAITAIDNEMSRLARLGGAADTQTINKLQTYRDELVKGADFSL
-384 LRNAEQHNV
+384 LRDLRTQFRQDVKGDRMAWPSQSQGAVNRVYDAMSKDINQSVSDNLGARVADRYRQANAAYAHEAQ
-393 DVMTSDVV
+393 VV
-401 PPKNSFQR
+401 NNTRLKSVLQKGELTPEVANNLLFSNKKSEV
-409 QMQQAGEQSFAG
+409 QQLY
-421 TGQRRSLQESQREA
+421 RSLDSRGRNAARASVIGKAYEK
-435 MVGDMAQMIDR
+435 
-446 EFGIYAPHILQGE
+446 
-459 VSSGLSRAK
+459 SGGSPEKFL
-468 TAQGNIINE
+468 NE
-477 INGLMGDAPVVAT
+477 IN
-490 RSIASID
+490 
-497 EAIQKMS
+497 
-504 KSLNPDDAAI
+504 
-514 QTLSKLK
+514 
-521 DRLSSGESFSSLRE
+521 RLSAQTGILFK
-535 LRTDLREA
+535 
-543 MQGSNLVMP
+543 GSEKQYLNGMKKYLEQTQRA
-552 SRSNAAYQKINSAL
+552 SRA
-566 TSDMNSAVGRTL
+566 
-578 GGDALNKLR
+578 
-587 GANNEYRRIA
+587 GA
-597 RGVEKTGLKNALE
+597 
-610 KGDVTPELINNIVYS
+610 VTPTGQELLQVGIPAGVAF
-625 KRPSDIARIY
+625 DV
-635 GMVNERGKNQLRSA
+635 VN
-649 YLTKAL
+649 
-655 ESAGGS
+655 
-661 PRSMTTQLDNMI
+661 
-673 NQSGGQIFKTI
+673 
-684 FNPRQRKMIEGMQEV
+684 
-699 LEATSRASTANQVT
+699 
-713 QTGMSLITPS
+713 
-723 RVAGGLLTGGG
+723 GG
-734 TTLAEAG
+734 TATVAALSYGALA
-741 TGLIAR
+741 R
-747 MYESA
+747 VYESK
-752 PVRNML
+752 PIRNMM

-763 TPKGSTAYDRL
+763 TPKGSTAYDRT
-774 ISKIS
+774 ISNIS
-779 QSVTAVSQGEKGK
+779 QAVTAIAQSEKDK

>member
-38 AGESVSEAKQQ
+38 AGEAVNEAKQQ
-49 FYTAYPVSGAN
+49 FYTAYPVD
-60 GSGNVLPEGMTDQGN
+60 T
-75 IDVHNRPVVKNQDG
+75 VHQEQQPAQ
-89 SISTVRSMSV
+89 
-99 NFDGKEVLIP
+99 EQQQ
-109 TVSDDGRIMSDDEAI
+109 EA
-124 DTYLK
+124 
-129 TGRHLGMFSTPEA
+129 
-142 ATAYAESLHNQQADE
+142 QQ
-157 YLPKEQSEP
+157 P

-220 QEIMLRNLGAEIS
+220 QEIMLKNLGAEIS
-233 YDAKGNA
+233 YDVKGNA

-374 GKMSPEAEAL
+374 GKMSPEAAEAVKFADANNAPLMTTDAVQPGTFSGRSAQALAEKIPVTGTGSLRRNQQEARSKLIQEYSESFAAPSPDEVVQSLQRQTSKVKQAAGKRMSEVDSAMQSVGTINPTQAITAIDNEMSRLARLGGAADTQTINKLQTYRDELVKGADFSL
-384 LRNAEQHNV
+384 LRDLRTQFRQDVKGDRMVWPSQSQGAVNRVYDAMSKDINQSVSDNLGARVADRYRQANAAYAHEAQ
-393 DVMTSDVV
+393 VV
-401 PPKNSFQR
+401 NNTRLKSVLQKGELTPEVANNLLFSNKKSEV
-409 QMQQAGEQSFAG
+409 QQLY
-421 TGQRRSLQESQREA
+421 RSLDSRGRNAARASVIGKAYEK
-435 MVGDMAQMIDR
+435 
-446 EFGIYAPHILQGE
+446 
-459 VSSGLSRAK
+459 SGGSPEKFL
-468 TAQGNIINE
+468 NE
-477 INGLMGDAPVVAT
+477 IN
-490 RSIASID
+490 
-497 EAIQKMS
+497 
-504 KSLNPDDAAI
+504 
-514 QTLSKLK
+514 
-521 DRLSSGESFSSLRE
+521 RLSAQTGILFK
-535 LRTDLREA
+535 
-543 MQGSNLVMP
+543 GSEKQ
-552 SRSNAAYQKINSAL
+552 Y
-566 TSDMNSAVGRTL
+566 
-578 GGDALNKLR
+578 LN
-587 GANNEYRRIA
+587 
-597 RGVEKTGLKNALE
+597 GLKKYLE
-610 KGDVTPELINNIVYS
+610 QTQRASRAGAVTPTGQELLQVGIPAGVAF
-625 KRPSDIARIY
+625 DV
-635 GMVNERGKNQLRSA
+635 VN
-649 YLTKAL
+649 
-655 ESAGGS
+655 
-661 PRSMTTQLDNMI
+661 
-673 NQSGGQIFKTI
+673 
-684 FNPRQRKMIEGMQEV
+684 
-699 LEATSRASTANQVT
+699 
-713 QTGMSLITPS
+713 
-723 RVAGGLLTGGG
+723 GG
-734 TTLAEAG
+734 TATVAALSYGALA
-741 TGLIAR
+741 R
-747 MYESA
+747 VYESK
-752 PVRNML
+752 PIRNMM

-763 TPKGSTAYDRL
+763 TPKGSTAYDRTISNISQAITAL
-774 ISKIS
+774 SQAEISK
-779 QSVTAVSQGEKGK
+779 

>member
-38 AGESVSEAKQQ
+38 AGEAVNEAKQQ
-49 FYTAYPVSGAN
+49 FYTAYPVHGAN
-60 GSGNVLPEGMTDQGN
+60 GSGNALPDGMTDQGN

-124 DTYLK
+124 NTYLK

-157 YLPKEQSEP
+157 YLPKEQNEP

-220 QEIMLRNLGAEIS
+220 QEIMLKNLGAEIS

-374 GKMSPEAEAL
+374 GKMSPEAAEAVKFADANNAPLMTTDAVQPGTFSGRSAQALAEKIPVTGTGALRRNQQEARSKLIQEYSESFATPSPDEVVQSLQRQTSKVKQAAGKRMSEVDSAMQSVGTINPTQAITAIDNEMSRLARLGGAADTQTINKLQTYRDELVKGADFSL
-384 LRNAEQHNV
+384 LRDLRTQFRQDVKGDRMVWPSQSQGAVNRVYDAMSKDINQSVSDNLGARVADRYRQANAAYAHEAQ
-393 DVMTSDVV
+393 VV
-401 PPKNSFQR
+401 NNTRLKSVLQKGELTPELANNLLFSNKKSEV
-409 QMQQAGEQSFAG
+409 QQLY
-421 TGQRRSLQESQREA
+421 RSLDSRGKNAARASVIGKAYEK
-435 MVGDMAQMIDR
+435 
-446 EFGIYAPHILQGE
+446 
-459 VSSGLSRAK
+459 SGGSPEKFL
-468 TAQGNIINE
+468 NE
-477 INGLMGDAPVVAT
+477 IN
-490 RSIASID
+490 
-497 EAIQKMS
+497 
-504 KSLNPDDAAI
+504 
-514 QTLSKLK
+514 
-521 DRLSSGESFSSLRE
+521 RLSAQTGILFKGSEKQYLNGLKKYLEQTQRASRAGTVTPTGQE
-535 LRTDLREA
+535 LLQVGVPT
-543 MQGSNLVMP
+543 GV
-552 SRSNAAYQKINSAL
+552 AADVLGNGGAL
-566 TSDMNSAVGRTL
+566 TA
-578 GGDALNKLR
+578 A
-587 GANNEYRRIA
+587 
-597 RGVEKTGLKNALE
+597 
-610 KGDVTPELINNIVYS
+610 
-625 KRPSDIARIY
+625 
-635 GMVNERGKNQLRSA
+635 
-649 YLTKAL
+649 
-655 ESAGGS
+655 
-661 PRSMTTQLDNMI
+661 
-673 NQSGGQIFKTI
+673 F
-684 FNPRQRKMIEGMQEV
+684 
-699 LEATSRASTANQVT
+699 ATY
-713 QTGMSLITPS
+713 
-723 RVAGGLLTGGG
+723 GGL
-734 TTLAEAG
+734 
-741 TGLIAR
+741 AR
-747 MYESA
+747 VYESK
-752 PVRNML
+752 PIRNLM

-763 TPKGSTAYDRL
+763 TPKGSTVYDRL
-774 ISKIS
+774 ISQIS
-779 QSVTAVSQGEKGK
+779 QATTAVMQGEKSK

>member
-38 AGESVSEAKQQ
+38 AGESVNEAKQQ
-49 FYTAYPVSGAN
+49 FYTAYPVET
-60 GSGNVLPEGMTDQGN
+60 VQQEQQ
-75 IDVHNRPVVKNQDG
+75 PVPAQQ
-89 SISTVRSMSV
+89 
-99 NFDGKEVLIP
+99 
-109 TVSDDGRIMSDDEAI
+109 
-124 DTYLK
+124 
-129 TGRHLGMFSTPEA
+129 PEA
-142 ATAYAESLHNQQADE
+142 QQ
-157 YLPKEQSEP
+157 P

-184 PEMEKLQ
+184 PEIENLP
-191 SVSDAPELS
+191 SISDAPEMKS
-200 EFNKDA
+200 MTKDA

-220 QEIMLRNLGAEIS
+220 QEIMLKNMGAKIS
-233 YDAKGNA
+233 YDVKGNA
-240 IVTMPEMVKQMG
+240 IVTLPADKRVVEMG
-252 WLPKHHADKLAAEYG
+252 WIPELAEMAERVAKESG
-267 GVAEVDGDGNT
+267 GVVIDGENGEK
-278 VIKLPPRQYALNKPG
+278 IISLPERRYSLNKPG

-299 ASGAALAASYTPAG
+299 ASGVATAASFTPAG

-374 GKMSPEAEAL
+374 GKMSPEAETL

-421 TGQRRSLQESQREA
+421 TGQRRSIQESQREA
-435 MVGDMAQMIDR
+435 MVGDMSQMIDR
-446 EFGIYAPHILQGE
+446 EFGIYAPHILQSE

-468 TAQGNIINE
+468 AAQGNIINE

-490 RSIASID
+490 RSVASID

-552 SRSNAAYQKINSAL
+552 SRSDAAYQKINSAL

-597 RGVEKTGLKNALE
+597 RGVEKTGLKNAIE

-747 MYESA
+747 MYESS

>member
-38 AGESVSEAKQQ
+38 AGDAVNEAKQQ
-49 FYTAYPVSGAN
+49 FYTAYPVHGAN
-60 GSGNVLPEGMTDQGN
+60 GSGNALPDGMTDQGN

-124 DTYLK
+124 NTYLK

-157 YLPKEQSEP
+157 YLPKEQNEP

-240 IVTMPEMVKQMG
+240 IVTMPEMVKPMG

-374 GKMSPEAEAL
+374 GKMSPEAAEAVKFADANNAPLMTTDAVQPGTFSGRSAQALAEKIPVTGTGSLRRNQQEARSKLIQEYSESFAAPSPDEVVQSLQRQTSKVKQAAGKRMSEVDSAMQSVGTINPTQAITAIDNEMSRLARLGGAADTQTINKLQTYRDELVKGADFSL
-384 LRNAEQHNV
+384 LRDLRTQFRQDVKGDRMVWPSQSQGAVNRVYDAMSKDINQSVSDNLGARVADRYRQANAAYAHEAQ
-393 DVMTSDVV
+393 VV
-401 PPKNSFQR
+401 NNTRLKSVLQKGELTPEVANNLLFSNKKSEV
-409 QMQQAGEQSFAG
+409 QQLY
-421 TGQRRSLQESQREA
+421 RSLDSRGRNAARASVIGKAYEK
-435 MVGDMAQMIDR
+435 
-446 EFGIYAPHILQGE
+446 
-459 VSSGLSRAK
+459 SGGSPEKFL
-468 TAQGNIINE
+468 NE
-477 INGLMGDAPVVAT
+477 IN
-490 RSIASID
+490 
-497 EAIQKMS
+497 
-504 KSLNPDDAAI
+504 
-514 QTLSKLK
+514 
-521 DRLSSGESFSSLRE
+521 RLSAQTGILFKGSEKQYLNGMKKYLEQTQRASRAGTVTPTGQE
-535 LRTDLREA
+535 LLQVGIPT
-543 MQGSNLVMP
+543 GV
-552 SRSNAAYQKINSAL
+552 AADVLGNGGAL
-566 TSDMNSAVGRTL
+566 TA
-578 GGDALNKLR
+578 A
-587 GANNEYRRIA
+587 
-597 RGVEKTGLKNALE
+597 
-610 KGDVTPELINNIVYS
+610 
-625 KRPSDIARIY
+625 
-635 GMVNERGKNQLRSA
+635 
-649 YLTKAL
+649 
-655 ESAGGS
+655 
-661 PRSMTTQLDNMI
+661 
-673 NQSGGQIFKTI
+673 F
-684 FNPRQRKMIEGMQEV
+684 
-699 LEATSRASTANQVT
+699 ATY
-713 QTGMSLITPS
+713 
-723 RVAGGLLTGGG
+723 GGL
-734 TTLAEAG
+734 
-741 TGLIAR
+741 AR
-747 MYESA
+747 VYESK
-752 PVRNML
+752 PIRNMM

-774 ISKIS
+774 ISQIS
-779 QSVTAVSQGEKGK
+779 QATTAVMQGEKSK

>member
-38 AGESVSEAKQQ
+38 AGEAANEAKQQ
-49 FYTAYPVSGAN
+49 FYTAYPV
-60 GSGNVLPEGMTDQGN
+60 D
-75 IDVHNRPVVKNQDG
+75 
-89 SISTVRSMSV
+89 TVQQ
-99 NFDGKEVLIP
+99 EQQP
-109 TVSDDGRIMSDDEAI
+109 AQEQQQEA
-124 DTYLK
+124 
-129 TGRHLGMFSTPEA
+129 
-142 ATAYAESLHNQQADE
+142 QQ
-157 YLPKEQSEP
+157 P

-374 GKMSPEAEAL
+374 GKMSPEAAEAVKFADANNAPLMTTDAVQPGTFSGRSAQALAEKIPVTGTGALRRNQQEARSKLIQEYSESFAAPSPDEVVQSLQRQTSKVKQAAGKRMSEVDSAMQSVGTINPTQAITAIDNEMNRLARLGGAADTQTINKLQTYRDELVKGADFSL
-384 LRNAEQHNV
+384 LRDLRTQFRQDVKGDRMVWPSQSQGSVNRVYDAMSKDINQSVSDNLGARVADRYRQANAAYAHEAQ
-393 DVMTSDVV
+393 VV
-401 PPKNSFQR
+401 NNTRLKSVLQKGELTPEVANNLLFSNKKSEV
-409 QMQQAGEQSFAG
+409 QQLY
-421 TGQRRSLQESQREA
+421 RSLDSRGRNAARASVIGKAYEK
-435 MVGDMAQMIDR
+435 
-446 EFGIYAPHILQGE
+446 
-459 VSSGLSRAK
+459 SGGSPEKFL
-468 TAQGNIINE
+468 NE
-477 INGLMGDAPVVAT
+477 INRLSAQTGILFKGSEKKYLNGLKKYLEQTQRASKAGAVTPTGQELLQVGIPAGVAFDVVNGGTATVAT
-490 RSIASID
+490 
-497 EAIQKMS
+497 
-504 KSLNPDDAAI
+504 
-514 QTLSKLK
+514 LSY
-521 DRLSSGESFSSLRE
+521 G
-535 LRTDLREA
+535 
-543 MQGSNLVMP
+543 
-552 SRSNAAYQKINSAL
+552 AL
-566 TSDMNSAVGRTL
+566 
-578 GGDALNKLR
+578 
-587 GANNEYRRIA
+587 A
-597 RGVEKTGLKNALE
+597 RV
-610 KGDVTPELINNIVYS
+610 
-625 KRPSDIARIY
+625 
-635 GMVNERGKNQLRSA
+635 
-649 YLTKAL
+649 
-655 ESAGGS
+655 
-661 PRSMTTQLDNMI
+661 
-673 NQSGGQIFKTI
+673 
-684 FNPRQRKMIEGMQEV
+684 
-699 LEATSRASTANQVT
+699 
-713 QTGMSLITPS
+713 
-723 RVAGGLLTGGG
+723 
-734 TTLAEAG
+734 
-741 TGLIAR
+741 
-747 MYESA
+747 YESK
-752 PVRNML
+752 PIRNMM

-763 TPKGSTAYDRL
+763 TPKGSTAYDRA
-774 ISKIS
+774 ISNIS
-779 QSVTAVSQGEKGK
+779 QTVTAIAQSEKDK

>member
-38 AGESVSEAKQQ
+38 AGEAVNEAKQQ
-49 FYTAYPVSGAN
+49 FYTAYPVETVQQEQQPA
-60 GSGNVLPEGMTDQGN
+60 
-75 IDVHNRPVVKNQDG
+75 PVPQQ
-89 SISTVRSMSV
+89 
-99 NFDGKEVLIP
+99 
-109 TVSDDGRIMSDDEAI
+109 EA
-124 DTYLK
+124 
-129 TGRHLGMFSTPEA
+129 
-142 ATAYAESLHNQQADE
+142 QQ
-157 YLPKEQSEP
+157 P

-177 TGESRMT
+177 TGDSRMT

-374 GKMSPEAEAL
+374 GKMSPEKEAL
-384 LRNAEQHNV
+384 IRTAEQNGV
-393 DVMTSDVV
+393 DVLTTDVI
-401 PPKNSFQR
+401 PPKGGFGKSY
-409 QMQQAGEQSFAG
+409 QQSGETSLMG
-421 TGQRRSLQESQREA
+421 TGQRRAAQEEQRKQLVSDSQQLLE
-435 MVGDMAQMIDR
+435 R
-446 EFGIYAPHILQGE
+446 EFGIYSPQDMQQE
-459 VSSGLSRAK
+459 VSAGLKKAKKTHGKVIGEITEQMGDVVVPPARALN
-468 TAQGNIINE
+468 AIDDSINT
-477 INGLMGDAPVVAT
+477 IANGLKPDN
-490 RSIASID
+490 
-497 EAIQKMS
+497 EAIQV
-504 KSLNPDDAAI
+504 L
-514 QTLSKLK
+514 TRLK
-521 DRLSSGESFSSLRE
+521 DKLSSGINFGEWRQLK
-535 LRTDLREA
+535 TDLRESLQGGNLA
-543 MQGSNLVMP
+543 MPKQIDAVYANL
-552 SRSNAAYQKINSAL
+552 NSAINA
-566 TSDMNSAVGRTL
+566 DMNTAVRRSL
-578 GGDALNKLR
+578 GAESLNKLR
-587 GANNEYRRIA
+587 VANNGYRSVA
-597 RGVEKTGLKNALE
+597 RGVEKTGLKNAIE
-610 KGDVTPELINNIVYS
+610 KGDVTPELIDNLIFS
-625 KRPSDIARIY
+625 RRPSDVARVY
-635 GMVNERGKNQLRSA
+635 GMVNDNGKNQIKSA
-649 YLTKAL
+649 YLGRAFEKAD
-655 ESAGGS
+655 GS
-661 PRSMTTQLDNMI
+661 PDGMVKQIDNMI
-673 NQSGGQIFKTI
+673 KQSGGGIYRTI
-684 FNPRQRKMIEGMQEV
+684 FSPKEMKVIEGLRDV
-699 LEATSRASTANQVT
+699 LKATERASAATKVT
-713 QTGMSLITPS
+713 QTGMATIVPLREAAAIGT
-723 RVAGGLLTGGG
+723 AGI
-734 TTLAEAG
+734 TLAIEAG
-741 TGLIAR
+741 KGTIAR
-747 MYESA
+747 VYESK
-752 PVRNML
+752 PIRNML
-758 LRLAN
+758 LRLAG

-774 ISKIS
+774 ISQIS
-779 QSVTAVSQGEKGK
+779 QATTAVMQGEKSK

>member
-38 AGESVSEAKQQ
+38 AGEAVNEAKQQ
-49 FYTAYPVSGAN
+49 FYTAYPVET
-60 GSGNVLPEGMTDQGN
+60 VQQEQQ
-75 IDVHNRPVVKNQDG
+75 PVQ
-89 SISTVRSMSV
+89 
-99 NFDGKEVLIP
+99 EQQQ
-109 TVSDDGRIMSDDEAI
+109 EA
-124 DTYLK
+124 
-129 TGRHLGMFSTPEA
+129 
-142 ATAYAESLHNQQADE
+142 QQ
-157 YLPKEQSEP
+157 P

-184 PEMEKLQ
+184 PEIENLP
-191 SVSDAPELS
+191 SISDAPEMKS
-200 EFNKDA
+200 MTKDA

-220 QEIMLRNLGAEIS
+220 QEIMLKNMGATIS
-233 YDAKGNA
+233 YDVKGNA
-240 IVTMPEMVKQMG
+240 IVTLPADKRVVEMG
-252 WLPKHHADKLAAEYG
+252 WIPELAEMAERVAKESG
-267 GVAEVDGDGNT
+267 GVVIDGENGEK
-278 VIKLPPRQYALNKPG
+278 IISLPERRYSLNKPG

-299 ASGAALAASYTPAG
+299 ASGVATAASFTPAG

-552 SRSNAAYQKINSAL
+552 SRSDAAYQKINSAL

>member
-38 AGESVSEAKQQ
+38 AGEAVNEAKQQ
-49 FYTAYPVSGAN
+49 FYTAYPVD
-60 GSGNVLPEGMTDQGN
+60 T
-75 IDVHNRPVVKNQDG
+75 VHQEQQPAQ
-89 SISTVRSMSV
+89 
-99 NFDGKEVLIP
+99 EQQQ
-109 TVSDDGRIMSDDEAI
+109 EA
-124 DTYLK
+124 
-129 TGRHLGMFSTPEA
+129 
-142 ATAYAESLHNQQADE
+142 QQ
-157 YLPKEQSEP
+157 P

-374 GKMSPEAEAL
+374 GKMSPEAAEAVKFADANNAPLMTTDAVQPGTFSGRSAQALAEKIPVTGTGALRRNQQEARSKLVQEYSESFAAPSPDEVVQSLQRQTSKVKQAAGKRISEVESAMQPVGTINPTQAITAIDNEMSRLARLGGAADTQTINKLQTYRDELVKGADFSL
-384 LRNAEQHNV
+384 LRDLRTQFRQDVKGDRMVWPSQSQGAVNRVYDAMSKDINQSVSDNLGARVADRYRQANAAYAHEA
-393 DVMTSDVV
+393 
-401 PPKNSFQR
+401 
-409 QMQQAGEQSFAG
+409 QMVNNTRLKSVLQKGELTPEVANNLLFSNKKSEVQQLY
-421 TGQRRSLQESQREA
+421 RSLDSRGRNAARASVIGKAYEK
-435 MVGDMAQMIDR
+435 
-446 EFGIYAPHILQGE
+446 
-459 VSSGLSRAK
+459 SGGSPEKFL
-468 TAQGNIINE
+468 NE
-477 INGLMGDAPVVAT
+477 IN
-490 RSIASID
+490 
-497 EAIQKMS
+497 
-504 KSLNPDDAAI
+504 
-514 QTLSKLK
+514 
-521 DRLSSGESFSSLRE
+521 RLSAQTGILFKGSEKQYLNGLKKYLEQTQRASRAGTVTPTGQE
-535 LRTDLREA
+535 LLQVGIPT
-543 MQGSNLVMP
+543 GV
-552 SRSNAAYQKINSAL
+552 AADVLGNGGAL
-566 TSDMNSAVGRTL
+566 TA
-578 GGDALNKLR
+578 A
-587 GANNEYRRIA
+587 
-597 RGVEKTGLKNALE
+597 
-610 KGDVTPELINNIVYS
+610 
-625 KRPSDIARIY
+625 
-635 GMVNERGKNQLRSA
+635 
-649 YLTKAL
+649 
-655 ESAGGS
+655 
-661 PRSMTTQLDNMI
+661 
-673 NQSGGQIFKTI
+673 F
-684 FNPRQRKMIEGMQEV
+684 
-699 LEATSRASTANQVT
+699 ATY
-713 QTGMSLITPS
+713 
-723 RVAGGLLTGGG
+723 GGL
-734 TTLAEAG
+734 
-741 TGLIAR
+741 AR
-747 MYESA
+747 VYESK
-752 PVRNML
+752 PIRNMM

-774 ISKIS
+774 ISEIS
-779 QSVTAVSQGEKGK
+779 RTATAVMQGEKSR

>member
-38 AGESVSEAKQQ
+38 AGESVNEAKQQ

-60 GSGNVLPEGMTDQGN
+60 GSGNVLPDGMTAQGN

-374 GKMSPEAEAL
+374 GKMSPEAAEAVKFADANNAPLMTTDAVQPGTFSGRSAQALAEKIPVTGTGSLRRNQQEARSKLIQEYSESFAAPSPDEVVQSLQRQTSKVKQAAGKRMSEVDSAMQSVGTINPTQAITAIDNEMSRLARLGGAADTQTINKLQTYRDELVKGADFSL
-384 LRNAEQHNV
+384 LRDLRTQFRQDVKGDRMVWPSQSQGAVNRVYDAMSKDINQSVSDNLGARVADRYRQANAAYAHEAQ
-393 DVMTSDVV
+393 VV
-401 PPKNSFQR
+401 NNTRLKSVLQKGELTPEVANNLLFSNKKSEV
-409 QMQQAGEQSFAG
+409 QQLY
-421 TGQRRSLQESQREA
+421 RSLDSRGRNAARASVIGKAYEK
-435 MVGDMAQMIDR
+435 
-446 EFGIYAPHILQGE
+446 
-459 VSSGLSRAK
+459 SGGSPEKFL
-468 TAQGNIINE
+468 NE
-477 INGLMGDAPVVAT
+477 IN
-490 RSIASID
+490 
-497 EAIQKMS
+497 
-504 KSLNPDDAAI
+504 
-514 QTLSKLK
+514 
-521 DRLSSGESFSSLRE
+521 RLSSQTGILFKGSEKQYLNGLKKYLEQTQRASRAGTVTPTGQE
-535 LRTDLREA
+535 LLQVGIPTGVAADVLGNGGA
-543 MQGSNLVMP
+543 LTAAF
-552 SRSNAAYQKINSAL
+552 AAY
-566 TSDMNSAVGRTL
+566 
-578 GGDALNKLR
+578 
-587 GANNEYRRIA
+587 
-597 RGVEKTGLKNALE
+597 
-610 KGDVTPELINNIVYS
+610 
-625 KRPSDIARIY
+625 
-635 GMVNERGKNQLRSA
+635 
-649 YLTKAL
+649 
-655 ESAGGS
+655 
-661 PRSMTTQLDNMI
+661 
-673 NQSGGQIFKTI
+673 
-684 FNPRQRKMIEGMQEV
+684 
-699 LEATSRASTANQVT
+699 
-713 QTGMSLITPS
+713 
-723 RVAGGLLTGGG
+723 GGL
-734 TTLAEAG
+734 
-741 TGLIAR
+741 AR
-747 MYESA
+747 VYESK
-752 PVRNML
+752 PIRNMM

-774 ISKIS
+774 ISQIS
-779 QSVTAVSQGEKGK
+779 QATTAVMQGEKSK

>member
-38 AGESVSEAKQQ
+38 AGESVNEAKQQ
-49 FYTAYPVSGAN
+49 FYAAYPAETVQQQEQQPA
-60 GSGNVLPEGMTDQGN
+60 
-75 IDVHNRPVVKNQDG
+75 PVQQ
-89 SISTVRSMSV
+89 
-99 NFDGKEVLIP
+99 
-109 TVSDDGRIMSDDEAI
+109 EA
-124 DTYLK
+124 
-129 TGRHLGMFSTPEA
+129 
-142 ATAYAESLHNQQADE
+142 QQ
-157 YLPKEQSEP
+157 P

-252 WLPKHHADKLAAEYG
+252 WLPKRHADKLAAEYG

-318 VSAGLRAA
+318 VSTGLRAA

-374 GKMSPEAEAL
+374 GKMSPEAAEAVKFADANNAPLMTTDAVQPGTFSGRSAQALAEKIPVTGTGSLRRNQQEARSKLIQEYSESFSAPSPDEVVQSLQRQTSKVKQAAGKRMSEVDSAMQSVGTINPTQAITAIDNEMGRLARLGGAADTQTINKLQTYRDELVKGADFSL
-384 LRNAEQHNV
+384 LRDLRTQFRQDVKGDRMVWPSQSQGAVNRVYDAMSKDINQSVSDNLGARVADRYRQANAAYAHEA
-393 DVMTSDVV
+393 
-401 PPKNSFQR
+401 
-409 QMQQAGEQSFAG
+409 QMVNNTRLKSVLQKGELTPEVANNLLFSNKKSEVQQLY
-421 TGQRRSLQESQREA
+421 RSLDSRGRNA
-435 MVGDMAQMIDR
+435 ARASVIGKAYDK
-446 EFGIYAPHILQGE
+446 
-459 VSSGLSRAK
+459 SGGSPEKFL
-468 TAQGNIINE
+468 NE
-477 INGLMGDAPVVAT
+477 IN
-490 RSIASID
+490 
-497 EAIQKMS
+497 
-504 KSLNPDDAAI
+504 
-514 QTLSKLK
+514 
-521 DRLSSGESFSSLRE
+521 RLSAQTGILFKGSEKQYLNGMKKYLEQTQRASRAGTVTPTGQE
-535 LRTDLREA
+535 LLQVGIPT
-543 MQGSNLVMP
+543 GV
-552 SRSNAAYQKINSAL
+552 AADVLGNGGAL
-566 TSDMNSAVGRTL
+566 TA
-578 GGDALNKLR
+578 A
-587 GANNEYRRIA
+587 
-597 RGVEKTGLKNALE
+597 
-610 KGDVTPELINNIVYS
+610 
-625 KRPSDIARIY
+625 
-635 GMVNERGKNQLRSA
+635 
-649 YLTKAL
+649 
-655 ESAGGS
+655 
-661 PRSMTTQLDNMI
+661 
-673 NQSGGQIFKTI
+673 F
-684 FNPRQRKMIEGMQEV
+684 
-699 LEATSRASTANQVT
+699 ATY
-713 QTGMSLITPS
+713 
-723 RVAGGLLTGGG
+723 GGL
-734 TTLAEAG
+734 
-741 TGLIAR
+741 AR
-747 MYESA
+747 VYESK
-752 PVRNML
+752 PIRNMM

-774 ISKIS
+774 ISQIS
-779 QSVTAVSQGEKGK
+779 QTTTAVMQGEKSK

>member
-38 AGESVSEAKQQ
+38 AGESVNEAKQQ
-49 FYTAYPVSGAN
+49 FYTAYPVETVQQQEQQPA
-60 GSGNVLPEGMTDQGN
+60 
-75 IDVHNRPVVKNQDG
+75 PVQQ
-89 SISTVRSMSV
+89 
-99 NFDGKEVLIP
+99 
-109 TVSDDGRIMSDDEAI
+109 EAQ
-124 DTYLK
+124 
-129 TGRHLGMFSTPEA
+129 H
-142 ATAYAESLHNQQADE
+142 
-157 YLPKEQSEP
+157 P

-342 DIDPFQVGLSGVL
+342 DIDPFQVGLSGAL

-374 GKMSPEAEAL
+374 GKMSPEAAEAVKFADANNAPLMTTDAVQPGTFSGRSAQALAEKIPVTGTGALRRNQQEARSKLIQEYSESFAAPSPDEVVQSLQRQTSKVKKAAGKRMSEVDSAMQSVGTINPTQAITAIDNEMSRLARLGGAADTQTINKLQTYRDELVKGADFSL
-384 LRNAEQHNV
+384 LRDLRTQFRQDVKGDRMVWPSQSQGSVNRVYDAMSKDINQSVSDNLGARVADRYRQANAAYAHEAQ
-393 DVMTSDVV
+393 VV
-401 PPKNSFQR
+401 NNTRLKSVLQKGELTPEVANNLLFSNKKSEV
-409 QMQQAGEQSFAG
+409 QQLY
-421 TGQRRSLQESQREA
+421 RSLDSRGRNAARASVIGKAYEK
-435 MVGDMAQMIDR
+435 
-446 EFGIYAPHILQGE
+446 
-459 VSSGLSRAK
+459 SGGSPEKFL
-468 TAQGNIINE
+468 NE
-477 INGLMGDAPVVAT
+477 IN
-490 RSIASID
+490 
-497 EAIQKMS
+497 
-504 KSLNPDDAAI
+504 
-514 QTLSKLK
+514 
-521 DRLSSGESFSSLRE
+521 RLSAQTGILFKGSEKQYLNGLKKYLEQTQRASRAGTVTPTGQE
-535 LRTDLREA
+535 LLQVGIPT
-543 MQGSNLVMP
+543 GV
-552 SRSNAAYQKINSAL
+552 AADVLGNGGAL
-566 TSDMNSAVGRTL
+566 TA
-578 GGDALNKLR
+578 A
-587 GANNEYRRIA
+587 
-597 RGVEKTGLKNALE
+597 
-610 KGDVTPELINNIVYS
+610 
-625 KRPSDIARIY
+625 
-635 GMVNERGKNQLRSA
+635 
-649 YLTKAL
+649 
-655 ESAGGS
+655 
-661 PRSMTTQLDNMI
+661 
-673 NQSGGQIFKTI
+673 F
-684 FNPRQRKMIEGMQEV
+684 
-699 LEATSRASTANQVT
+699 ATY
-713 QTGMSLITPS
+713 
-723 RVAGGLLTGGG
+723 GGL
-734 TTLAEAG
+734 
-741 TGLIAR
+741 AR
-747 MYESA
+747 VYESK
-752 PVRNML
+752 PIRNMM

-774 ISKIS
+774 ISQIS
-779 QSVTAVSQGEKGK
+779 QATTAVMQGEKSK

>member
-38 AGESVSEAKQQ
+38 AGEAVSEAKQQ
-49 FYTAYPVSGAN
+49 FYTAYPV
-60 GSGNVLPEGMTDQGN
+60 E
-75 IDVHNRPVVKNQDG
+75 
-89 SISTVRSMSV
+89 TVQQ
-99 NFDGKEVLIP
+99 EQQP
-109 TVSDDGRIMSDDEAI
+109 AQEQQQEA
-124 DTYLK
+124 
-129 TGRHLGMFSTPEA
+129 
-142 ATAYAESLHNQQADE
+142 QQ
-157 YLPKEQSEP
+157 P

-220 QEIMLRNLGAEIS
+220 QEIMLKNIGAEIS

-267 GVAEVDGDGNT
+267 GAAEVDGDGNT

-374 GKMSPEAEAL
+374 GKMSPEAAEAVKFADANNAPLMTTDAVHPGTFSGRSAQALAEKIPVTGTGSLRRNQQEARSKLIQEYSESFAAPSPDEVVQSLQRQTSKVKQAAGKRMSEVDSAMQSVGTINPTQAITAIDNEMSRLARLGGAADTQTINKLQTYRDELVKGADFSL
-384 LRNAEQHNV
+384 LRDLRTQFRQDVKGDRMVWPSQSQGAVNRVYDAMSKDINQSVSDNLGARVADRYRQANAAYAHEAQ
-393 DVMTSDVV
+393 VV
-401 PPKNSFQR
+401 NNTRLKSVLQKGELTPEVANNLLFSNKKSEV
-409 QMQQAGEQSFAG
+409 QQLY
-421 TGQRRSLQESQREA
+421 RSLDSRGRNAARASVIGKAYEK
-435 MVGDMAQMIDR
+435 
-446 EFGIYAPHILQGE
+446 
-459 VSSGLSRAK
+459 SGGSPEKFL
-468 TAQGNIINE
+468 NE
-477 INGLMGDAPVVAT
+477 IN
-490 RSIASID
+490 
-497 EAIQKMS
+497 
-504 KSLNPDDAAI
+504 
-514 QTLSKLK
+514 
-521 DRLSSGESFSSLRE
+521 RLSAQTGILFK
-535 LRTDLREA
+535 
-543 MQGSNLVMP
+543 GSEKQYLNGMKKYLEQTQRA
-552 SRSNAAYQKINSAL
+552 SRA
-566 TSDMNSAVGRTL
+566 
-578 GGDALNKLR
+578 
-587 GANNEYRRIA
+587 GA
-597 RGVEKTGLKNALE
+597 
-610 KGDVTPELINNIVYS
+610 VTPTGQELLQVGIPAGVAF
-625 KRPSDIARIY
+625 DV
-635 GMVNERGKNQLRSA
+635 VN
-649 YLTKAL
+649 
-655 ESAGGS
+655 
-661 PRSMTTQLDNMI
+661 
-673 NQSGGQIFKTI
+673 
-684 FNPRQRKMIEGMQEV
+684 
-699 LEATSRASTANQVT
+699 
-713 QTGMSLITPS
+713 
-723 RVAGGLLTGGG
+723 GG
-734 TTLAEAG
+734 TATIAALSYGALA
-741 TGLIAR
+741 R
-747 MYESA
+747 VYESK
-752 PVRNML
+752 PIRNMM

-763 TPKGSTAYDRL
+763 TPKGSTAYDRTISNISQAITAL
-774 ISKIS
+774 SQAEISK
-779 QSVTAVSQGEKGK
+779 

>member
-38 AGESVSEAKQQ
+38 AGEAVNEAKQQ
-49 FYTAYPVSGAN
+49 FYTAYPVHGAN
-60 GSGNVLPEGMTDQGN
+60 GSGNALPDGMTDQGN
-75 IDVHNRPVVKNQDG
+75 IDVHSRPVVKNQDG

-124 DTYLK
+124 NTYLK

-157 YLPKEQSEP
+157 YLPKEQNEP

-240 IVTMPEMVKQMG
+240 IVTMPEMVKPMG

-374 GKMSPEAEAL
+374 GKMSPEAAEAVKFADANNAPLMTTDAVEPGTFFGRSAQALAEKIPVTGTGSVRRNQQKARSKLVQKYSESFAAPSPDEVVQSLQRQTSKVKQAAGKRMSEVDSAMQSVGTINPTQAITAIDNEMSRLARLGGAADTQTINKLQTYRDELVKGADFSL
-384 LRNAEQHNV
+384 LRDLRTQFRQDVKGDRMVWPSQSQGAVNRVYDAMSKDINQSVTDNLGSIVADRYRQANAAYAHEAQIVNNTRLKSV
-393 DVMTSDVV
+393 LQKGELTPEVV
-401 PPKNSFQR
+401 NNLLFSNKESEIKQLY
-409 QMQQAGEQSFAG
+409 
-421 TGQRRSLQESQREA
+421 RSLDSRGKSAARASVIGKAYEK
-435 MVGDMAQMIDR
+435 
-446 EFGIYAPHILQGE
+446 
-459 VSSGLSRAK
+459 SGGSPEKFL
-468 TAQGNIINE
+468 NE
-477 INGLMGDAPVVAT
+477 IN
-490 RSIASID
+490 
-497 EAIQKMS
+497 
-504 KSLNPDDAAI
+504 
-514 QTLSKLK
+514 
-521 DRLSSGESFSSLRE
+521 RLS
-535 LRTDLREA
+535 
-543 MQGSNLVMP
+543 
-552 SRSNAAYQKINSAL
+552 
-566 TSDMNSAVGRTL
+566 
-578 GGDALNKLR
+578 
-587 GANNEYRRIA
+587 
-597 RGVEKTGLKNALE
+597 
-610 KGDVTPELINNIVYS
+610 
-625 KRPSDIARIY
+625 
-635 GMVNERGKNQLRSA
+635 
-649 YLTKAL
+649 
-655 ESAGGS
+655 
-661 PRSMTTQLDNMI
+661 
-673 NQSGGQIFKTI
+673 
-684 FNPRQRKMIEGMQEV
+684 
-699 LEATSRASTANQVT
+699 T
-713 QTGMSLITPS
+713 QTGILFKGSEKQYLNGLKKYLEQTQRASKAGAVTPTGQEILQIGIPAGVAIDAANGGMGIMSFLS
-723 RVAGGLLTGGG
+723 YGALARV
-734 TTLAEAG
+734 
-741 TGLIAR
+741 
-747 MYESA
+747 YESK
-752 PVRNML
+752 PIRNMM

>member
-33 VVAPQ
+33 VVAPR
-38 AGESVSEAKQQ
+38 AGEAVNEAKQQ
-49 FYTAYPVSGAN
+49 FYTAYPVETVQQEQQPA
-60 GSGNVLPEGMTDQGN
+60 
-75 IDVHNRPVVKNQDG
+75 PVQQ
-89 SISTVRSMSV
+89 
-99 NFDGKEVLIP
+99 
-109 TVSDDGRIMSDDEAI
+109 
-124 DTYLK
+124 
-129 TGRHLGMFSTPEA
+129 PEA
-142 ATAYAESLHNQQADE
+142 QQ
-157 YLPKEQSEP
+157 P

-278 VIKLPPRQYALNKPG
+278 FIKLPPRQYALNKPG

-374 GKMSPEAEAL
+374 GRMSPEAAEAVKFADANNAPLMTTDAVQPGTFSGRSAQALAEKIPVTGTGALRRNQQEARSKLIQEYSESFADPSPDEVVQSLQRQTSKVKQAAGKRMSEVDSAMQSVGTINPTQAITAIDNEMSRLARLGGAADTQTINKLQTYRDELVKGADFSL
-384 LRNAEQHNV
+384 LRDLRTQFRQDVKGDRMVWPSQSQGAVNRVYDAMSKDINQSVSDNLGARVADRYRQANAAYAHEAQ
-393 DVMTSDVV
+393 VV
-401 PPKNSFQR
+401 NNTRLKSVLQKGELTPEVANNLLFSNKKSEV
-409 QMQQAGEQSFAG
+409 QQLY
-421 TGQRRSLQESQREA
+421 RSLDSRGRNAARASVIGKAYEK
-435 MVGDMAQMIDR
+435 
-446 EFGIYAPHILQGE
+446 
-459 VSSGLSRAK
+459 SGGSPEKFL
-468 TAQGNIINE
+468 NE
-477 INGLMGDAPVVAT
+477 IN
-490 RSIASID
+490 
-497 EAIQKMS
+497 
-504 KSLNPDDAAI
+504 
-514 QTLSKLK
+514 
-521 DRLSSGESFSSLRE
+521 RLSAQTGILFKGSEKQYLNGLKKYLEQTQRASRAGTVTPTGQE
-535 LRTDLREA
+535 LLQVGIPT
-543 MQGSNLVMP
+543 GV
-552 SRSNAAYQKINSAL
+552 AADVLGNGGAL
-566 TSDMNSAVGRTL
+566 TA
-578 GGDALNKLR
+578 A
-587 GANNEYRRIA
+587 
-597 RGVEKTGLKNALE
+597 
-610 KGDVTPELINNIVYS
+610 
-625 KRPSDIARIY
+625 
-635 GMVNERGKNQLRSA
+635 
-649 YLTKAL
+649 
-655 ESAGGS
+655 
-661 PRSMTTQLDNMI
+661 
-673 NQSGGQIFKTI
+673 F
-684 FNPRQRKMIEGMQEV
+684 
-699 LEATSRASTANQVT
+699 ATY
-713 QTGMSLITPS
+713 
-723 RVAGGLLTGGG
+723 GGL
-734 TTLAEAG
+734 
-741 TGLIAR
+741 AR
-747 MYESA
+747 VYESK
-752 PVRNML
+752 PIRNMM

-774 ISKIS
+774 ISQIS
-779 QSVTAVSQGEKGK
+779 QATTAVMQGEKSK

>member
-33 VVAPQ
+33 VVAPR
-38 AGESVSEAKQQ
+38 AGEAVNEAKQQ
-49 FYTAYPVSGAN
+49 FYTAYPVETVQQEQQPA
-60 GSGNVLPEGMTDQGN
+60 
-75 IDVHNRPVVKNQDG
+75 PV
-89 SISTVRSMSV
+89 
-99 NFDGKEVLIP
+99 
-109 TVSDDGRIMSDDEAI
+109 
-124 DTYLK
+124 
-129 TGRHLGMFSTPEA
+129 
-142 ATAYAESLHNQQADE
+142 QQ
-157 YLPKEQSEP
+157 P

-267 GVAEVDGDGNT
+267 GVSEVDGDGNT

-374 GKMSPEAEAL
+374 GKMSPEAAEAVKFADANNAPLMTTDAVQPGTFSGRSAQALAEKIPVTGTGSLRRNQQEARSKLIQEYSESFAAPSPDEVVQSLQRQTSKVKQAAGKRMSEVDSAMQSVGTINPTQAITAIDNEMSRLARLGGAADTQTINKLQTYRDELVKGADFSL
-384 LRNAEQHNV
+384 LRDLRTQFRQDVKGDRMVWPSQSQGAVNRVYDAMSKDINQSVSDNLGARVADRYRQANAAYAHEAQ
-393 DVMTSDVV
+393 VV
-401 PPKNSFQR
+401 NNTRLKSVLQKGELTPEVANNLLFSNKKSEV
-409 QMQQAGEQSFAG
+409 QQLY
-421 TGQRRSLQESQREA
+421 RSLDSRGRNAARASVIGKAYEK
-435 MVGDMAQMIDR
+435 
-446 EFGIYAPHILQGE
+446 
-459 VSSGLSRAK
+459 SGGSPEK
-468 TAQGNIINE
+468 FMNE
-477 INGLMGDAPVVAT
+477 IN
-490 RSIASID
+490 
-497 EAIQKMS
+497 
-504 KSLNPDDAAI
+504 
-514 QTLSKLK
+514 
-521 DRLSSGESFSSLRE
+521 RLSAQTGILFK
-535 LRTDLREA
+535 
-543 MQGSNLVMP
+543 GSEKQ
-552 SRSNAAYQKINSAL
+552 Y
-566 TSDMNSAVGRTL
+566 
-578 GGDALNKLR
+578 LN
-587 GANNEYRRIA
+587 
-597 RGVEKTGLKNALE
+597 GLKKYLE
-610 KGDVTPELINNIVYS
+610 QTQRASRAGTVTPTGQELLQVGIPAGVAF
-625 KRPSDIARIY
+625 DV
-635 GMVNERGKNQLRSA
+635 VN
-649 YLTKAL
+649 
-655 ESAGGS
+655 
-661 PRSMTTQLDNMI
+661 
-673 NQSGGQIFKTI
+673 
-684 FNPRQRKMIEGMQEV
+684 
-699 LEATSRASTANQVT
+699 
-713 QTGMSLITPS
+713 
-723 RVAGGLLTGGG
+723 GG
-734 TTLAEAG
+734 TATVAALSYGALA
-741 TGLIAR
+741 R
-747 MYESA
+747 VYESK
-752 PVRNML
+752 PIRNMM

-779 QSVTAVSQGEKGK
+779 QSVTAIAQSEKYK

>member
-8 VIASQQYQALSPQ
+8 VIASQQYQTLSPQ

-38 AGESVSEAKQQ
+38 AGESVNEAKKQ
-49 FYTAYPVSGAN
+49 FYTAYPVNGAN
-60 GSGNVLPEGMTDQGN
+60 GSGNAMPDGMTDQGN

-124 DTYLK
+124 NTYLK

-157 YLPKEQSEP
+157 YLPKEQNEP

-212 QMMGNQQD
+212 QMMGNQHD

-278 VIKLPPRQYALNKPG
+278 IIKLPPRQYALNKPG

-374 GKMSPEAEAL
+374 GKMSPEAAEAVKFADANNAPLMTTDAVQPGTFSGRSAQALAEKIPVTGTGSLRRNQQEARSKLIQEYSESFAAPSPDEVVQSLQRQTSKVKQAAGKRMSEVDSAMQSVGTINPTQAITAIDNEMSRLARLGGAADTQTINKLQTYRDELVKGADFSL
-384 LRNAEQHNV
+384 LRDLRTQFRQDVKGDRMVWPSQSQGAVNRVYDAMSKDINQSVSDNLGARVADRYRQANATYAHEA
-393 DVMTSDVV
+393 
-401 PPKNSFQR
+401 
-409 QMQQAGEQSFAG
+409 QMVNNTRLKSVLQKGELTPEVANNLLFSNKKSEVQQLY
-421 TGQRRSLQESQREA
+421 RSLDSRGRNAARASVIGKAYEK
-435 MVGDMAQMIDR
+435 
-446 EFGIYAPHILQGE
+446 
-459 VSSGLSRAK
+459 SGGSPEKFL
-468 TAQGNIINE
+468 NE
-477 INGLMGDAPVVAT
+477 IN
-490 RSIASID
+490 
-497 EAIQKMS
+497 
-504 KSLNPDDAAI
+504 
-514 QTLSKLK
+514 
-521 DRLSSGESFSSLRE
+521 RLSAQTGILFK
-535 LRTDLREA
+535 
-543 MQGSNLVMP
+543 GSEKQYLNGMKKYLEQTQRA
-552 SRSNAAYQKINSAL
+552 SRA
-566 TSDMNSAVGRTL
+566 
-578 GGDALNKLR
+578 
-587 GANNEYRRIA
+587 GA
-597 RGVEKTGLKNALE
+597 
-610 KGDVTPELINNIVYS
+610 VTPTGQELLQVGIPAGVAF
-625 KRPSDIARIY
+625 DV
-635 GMVNERGKNQLRSA
+635 VN
-649 YLTKAL
+649 
-655 ESAGGS
+655 
-661 PRSMTTQLDNMI
+661 
-673 NQSGGQIFKTI
+673 
-684 FNPRQRKMIEGMQEV
+684 
-699 LEATSRASTANQVT
+699 
-713 QTGMSLITPS
+713 
-723 RVAGGLLTGGG
+723 GG
-734 TTLAEAG
+734 TATVAALSYGALA
-741 TGLIAR
+741 R
-747 MYESA
+747 VYESK
-752 PVRNML
+752 PIRNMM

-763 TPKGSTAYDRL
+763 TPKGSTAYDRTISNISQAITAL
-774 ISKIS
+774 SQAEISK
-779 QSVTAVSQGEKGK
+779 

>member
-38 AGESVSEAKQQ
+38 AGEAVNEAKQQ
-49 FYTAYPVSGAN
+49 FYTAYPVD
-60 GSGNVLPEGMTDQGN
+60 T
-75 IDVHNRPVVKNQDG
+75 VHQEQQPAQ
-89 SISTVRSMSV
+89 
-99 NFDGKEVLIP
+99 EQQQ
-109 TVSDDGRIMSDDEAI
+109 EA
-124 DTYLK
+124 
-129 TGRHLGMFSTPEA
+129 
-142 ATAYAESLHNQQADE
+142 QQ
-157 YLPKEQSEP
+157 P

-374 GKMSPEAEAL
+374 GKMSSEAAEAVKFADANNAPLMTTDAVQPGTFSGRSAQALAEKIPVTGTGSLRRNQQEARSKLIQEYSESFAAPSPDEVVQSLQRQTSKVKQAAGKRMSEVDSAMQSVGTINPTQAITAIDNEMSRLARLGGAADTQTINKLQTYRDELVKGADFSL
-384 LRNAEQHNV
+384 LRDLRTQFRQDVKGDRMVWPSQSQGAVNRVYDAMSKDINQSVSDNLGARVADRYRQANAAYAHEAQ
-393 DVMTSDVV
+393 VV
-401 PPKNSFQR
+401 NNTRLKSVLQKGELTPEVANNLLFSNKKSEV
-409 QMQQAGEQSFAG
+409 QQLY
-421 TGQRRSLQESQREA
+421 RSLDSRGRNAARASVIGKAYEK
-435 MVGDMAQMIDR
+435 
-446 EFGIYAPHILQGE
+446 
-459 VSSGLSRAK
+459 SGGSPEKFL
-468 TAQGNIINE
+468 NE
-477 INGLMGDAPVVAT
+477 IN
-490 RSIASID
+490 
-497 EAIQKMS
+497 
-504 KSLNPDDAAI
+504 
-514 QTLSKLK
+514 
-521 DRLSSGESFSSLRE
+521 RLSAQTGILFKGSEKQYLNGLKKYLEQTQRASRAGTVTPTGQE
-535 LRTDLREA
+535 LLQVGIPT
-543 MQGSNLVMP
+543 GV
-552 SRSNAAYQKINSAL
+552 AADVLGNGGAL
-566 TSDMNSAVGRTL
+566 TA
-578 GGDALNKLR
+578 A
-587 GANNEYRRIA
+587 
-597 RGVEKTGLKNALE
+597 
-610 KGDVTPELINNIVYS
+610 
-625 KRPSDIARIY
+625 
-635 GMVNERGKNQLRSA
+635 
-649 YLTKAL
+649 
-655 ESAGGS
+655 
-661 PRSMTTQLDNMI
+661 
-673 NQSGGQIFKTI
+673 F
-684 FNPRQRKMIEGMQEV
+684 
-699 LEATSRASTANQVT
+699 ATY
-713 QTGMSLITPS
+713 
-723 RVAGGLLTGGG
+723 GGL
-734 TTLAEAG
+734 
-741 TGLIAR
+741 AR
-747 MYESA
+747 VYESK
-752 PVRNML
+752 PIRNMM

-774 ISKIS
+774 ISQIS
-779 QSVTAVSQGEKGK
+779 QATTAVMQGEKSK